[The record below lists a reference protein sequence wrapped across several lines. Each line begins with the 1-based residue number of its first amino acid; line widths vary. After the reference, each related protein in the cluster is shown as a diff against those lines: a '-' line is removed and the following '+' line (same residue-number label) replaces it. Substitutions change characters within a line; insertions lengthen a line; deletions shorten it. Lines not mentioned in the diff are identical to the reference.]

1 MSDNVDEKVVQLRF
15 DNKQFEANAQKSM
28 STLDKLKEKL
38 GFKKTNDELSEL
50 NKTVQKTD
58 LSPLGKA
65 AEEVSVKFDALGIM
79 AARVL
84 MNITDTAMNAGKK
97 LVEAF
102 TIDPIKSG
110 FEEYETQINA
120 VQTILA
126 NTSSKGTTLEEVN
139 EALDELNHY
148 ADLTIYNFT
157 EMTRNIGTFTAA
169 GVGLKES
176 TSAIQGIANLAAVSG
191 SNAQQA
197 STAMYQLSQA
207 LAAGALKLQDW
218 NSVVNAGMGGQVFQD
233 ALKKTAEV
241 HGVCV
246 DEMIKEEGSFR
257 ETLKKGWITADI
269 LTETL
274 SKMTK
279 SGAAEYLA
287 NLTGVSLDQVKA
299 TQEMVASAEDG
310 SKTYDELAESMAK
323 TGKISKQDAFDIL
336 TMADTAEDAATKV
349 KTFTQLMDTLKE
361 AAQSGWTQTWEIIIG
376 DFGEAKELFT
386 EASDFFSDLINKS
399 SDARNDLLEAAMSPA
414 WDQLSKKIEDA
425 GIPLDTFQD
434 KLIEVARKHG
444 IAIDKMIEEDG
455 SFVKTLKRGWLNGDL
470 ISETIGKFIGNIDG
484 ASDSADGL
492 ADSVTNLGDVVRRV
506 IRGDFGDGADRVK
519 ELTDAGYDY
528 TKVQTLVNYIWK
540 RNGETWSDCSLSAE
554 EMTKAIGELS
564 DAELGNIGFTDE
576 QVQKLRQLQ
585 TEAVKTGTPINELIE
600 RLDRPSGRELLIDSV
615 RNALKGL
622 MAVINSVKEAWSDI
636 FPPTTSEQV
645 YALCESI
652 HKLSEYL
659 LVDDETAD
667 KLKRTFKGL
676 FALIDIIRTVVGG
689 AFTVAFRVIAN
700 VLGLVD
706 VNVLDLTSSVGDAIV
721 AFRDFLFENNK
732 VADAIEAVVGWIT
745 TACET
750 VRDWIDSFMAL
761 PAVENI
767 VTNWKETF
775 ANASEEIPEYL
786 EAGKTKI
793 EEFIERVKSMDELS
807 LEGVEAMFKD
817 FKDNVLDYFFGF
829 KKAFNEVADD
839 TSENIPTIAGY
850 FTYLMDTVVSSC
862 SGLIDILVETKT
874 NIFNFIDDVV
884 KKYGSIAVGGL
895 ITVGFG
901 AALIKFA
908 QVIGGVFDKLGGISE
923 SIQAVLGSISGAL
936 DAYTKET
943 KSKSILRYAEA
954 IGILAG
960 SLLIISLIP
969 AEALNQVT
977 ETLAVLAGG
986 MIAFSFMMSFIPK
999 VDVIKGIAAAI
1010 IAFAGGV
1017 LILVVALKKL
1027 DELEPEDVV
1036 SDLGPLG
1043 LLMAVMTGFTALMA
1057 KFAPELKVGA
1067 LSVVSAAA
1075 GVLILVRALKNLS
1088 EISFDKTG
1096 MWNSITALQ
1105 TIVIALMAL
1114 CVSCKGLK
1122 FGEAASI
1129 LAIAASLKVLISA
1142 LNDISKFDVRTL
1154 ISSLLKIS
1162 TAIAVLFILMK
1173 ATKNAGEYAKEGGI
1187 GVLLMSAAMII
1198 LAQAFK
1204 VIAKIDS
1211 TTIGRSIG
1219 TISLMLAIFGGI
1231 VALSKFAGE
1240 HAVKAGAMLL
1250 LMSGAIAILA
1260 GVMFGLSLIAKN
1272 NSEGLTQ
1279 ALVTIAS
1286 LEAMFAVLVGIS
1298 KLATDCKG
1306 TIIALVSAIGVMSVA
1321 IGVLACLPTE
1331 GIQNAAIAI
1340 GAVIAMFTVL
1350 TGVSKL
1356 ATGSMK
1362 TILAMTGAVAVL
1374 GTVIG
1379 LLASFTDTSAALKA
1393 AGAMSLLMV
1402 SLSAA
1407 FAIIGKMQAPS
1418 GKAVLALGEI
1428 ALVVSGLSLVLGW
1441 LENQGFG
1448 VSIVNAIALSTL
1460 VLALSGATAIL
1471 SKLGGSIAGAAEG
1484 AAGLVVVA
1492 GILSVGLMGLG
1503 EIFNFINTYGADV
1516 ESTLD
1521 LVIVVFE
1528 KVGEAFGALL
1538 GGAFAGLCSGLPAIG
1553 QYMSDFTENLKPFL
1567 EDVQNVDGETLKS
1580 VASLVGAVLL
1590 LTAGEFIS
1598 GIMNFLGLGTN
1609 LLNGS
1614 LGKDLCGFGNT
1625 LIEYAKVAT
1634 LLSDKDIAAIKGSA
1648 EAAKALA
1655 DLLDAVPN
1663 SGGRLAKVVGDNTW
1677 STFGDGLTQ
1686 FGVALVTYS
1695 KAVSIL
1701 GESNISAIGASV
1713 EAAKLLS
1720 DLLKSMPNSGGKLAE
1735 VIGDNTWSTFGSG
1748 LRDFGDALTGY
1759 AKSVATLTKSE
1770 VASIGVSVKAASKL
1784 NELLKAM
1791 PNSGGRLADIMG
1803 DNTWSTFADGLVA
1816 FGNTLIVYSAAVGLL
1831 NEGRI
1836 AAMDNSVTAASKLN
1850 DLLKAM
1856 PNSGGV
1862 VSLFT
1867 GDNTWK
1873 KFGKGLVDFAD
1884 TLVEYA
1890 KKSSEIDVSS
1900 MNMATAAIH
1909 ALFNIVFES
1918 EMGKTDVTALSS
1930 FKKSLKIL
1938 GEAVVDFNKS
1948 MSKVDL
1954 NELSAS
1960 ANNLLGLVQILEK
1973 ASGLDDSGIKNL
1985 KDGVAELGMVSIDN
1999 FVAQFKGASEKIKM
2013 AGIDLVVLFIDGV
2026 NSKKSELTQ
2035 SMADTVG
2042 MISSELVDD
2051 MKKSEKTVSD
2061 QFMNSGYYI
2070 VQGLVKGIDS
2080 STPFVKTAMITLSDT
2095 MQKTFREANDIHS
2108 PSRDYEEY
2116 GSYIDQ
2122 GIVKGVDGGLNDVV
2136 DSVVTVG
2143 ERMKMN
2149 FMSSADGAGTG
2160 KGIIQSFKD
2169 SISTGKDGLLANI
2182 SSFGNDVVDKFKG
2195 FADKLSGDNLGSI
2208 LSGNIDM
2215 DKLLG
2220 GKFDFDLSSITSAS
2234 DYSFTELGKDANKA
2248 LTAAKKEFDAM
2259 LENYKNGKLKQA
2271 DYDKQYTALLTKYSS
2286 IQANVAKYAI
2296 EKTLPLAKKEYDA
2309 LLEKYKDGKIKQAKY
2324 DEEYLK
2330 ILKKYKA
2337 AEVDLYKYAQ
2347 GKMEEVVSKSL
2358 ENRTKE
2364 FEKKI
2369 EDIQKKID
2377 TFSSKMTGS
2386 IDEMITYTTNKDVY
2400 DQETEEYKKKLESL
2414 NEQHEKA
2421 VKLYGEE
2428 SYQAKR
2434 YQKQIDDLKKS
2445 HEDYQKQYKKD
2456 GTKDDEIIGVKFT
2469 NKIVTSTKAIND
2481 YNDALDKLM
2490 NREGVEISSD
2500 LIDAIGSMDREKGFA
2515 TVEYLNGLTDDELKN
2530 VQKNWDKY
2538 TDANDKLANTLY
2550 GGELKTAT
2558 EDYVSGIINE
2568 LNSLPESAT
2577 AIGVNI
2583 VKGLA
2588 LGFSEETENS
2598 LSQIGQS
2605 SESIIEFIKAV
2616 FDIHSPSRRF
2626 RDEIGANLA
2635 KGLCSGFTDEM
2646 AGLSGKMTDAV
2657 PVGFAVE
2664 EADDS
2669 ALGTVWDMLAE
2680 LYDMVQNGLVIQLVI
2695 RPILDLSGM
2704 NTEAETIDTMMSR
2717 EQAMS
2722 VGSSFDEAKSTPE
2735 EDSSKTPEGNSSS
2748 LTFNQY
2754 NMSPK
2759 ALSRRDIYRATVEGL
2774 QLATAMR

>member
-38 GFKKTNDELSEL
+38 GFKKTNDELNEL

-84 MNITDTAMNAGKK
+84 MNITDTAMNTGKK

-139 EALDELNHY
+139 EELDELNHY

-157 EMTRNIGTFTAA
+157 QMTRNIGTFTAA

-323 TGKISKQDAFDIL
+323 TGKISKQDALDIL

-444 IAIDKMIEEDG
+444 VAIDKMIEEDG

-506 IRGDFGDGADRVK
+506 IRGDFGDGADRIK
-519 ELTDAGYDY
+519 ALTDAGYDSV
-528 TKVQTLVNYIWK
+528 KVQTLVNYIWK

-585 TEAVKTGTPINELIE
+585 TEAVKTGTPINELIA

-732 VADAIEAVVGWIT
+732 VINGIETVIGWIS
-745 TACET
+745 TACIKVKEWT
-750 VRDWIDSFMAL
+750 EAFLAL
-761 PAVENI
+761 PEVQQKLTEFKAVLAD
-767 VTNWKETF
+767 VLKGFQDYF
-775 ANASEEIPEYL
+775 AGGAE
-786 EAGKTKI
+786 KI
-793 EEFIERVKSMDELS
+793 NEFIERIKAIDSIS
-807 LEGVEAMFKD
+807 LDNIGAILKD
-817 FKDNVLDYFFGF
+817 FRDNVLGYFFDFDNGLGTLKETLSKF
-829 KKAFNEVADD
+829 TAGIREYFNE
-839 TSENIPTIAGY
+839 
-850 FTYLMDTVVSSC
+850 TV
-862 SGLIDILVETKT
+862 GILGEVKVK
-874 NIFNFIDDVV
+874 IFDFIDSVM

-901 AALIKFA
+901 AAILKFVDVVRDA
-908 QVIGGVFDKLGGISE
+908 FDLLGGITDGIEKVLKNVSNAIRAFADKTKAE
-923 SIQAVLGSISGAL
+923 SIL
-936 DAYTKET
+936 K
-943 KSKSILRYAEA
+943 YAEA
-954 IGILAG
+954 IAILAG
-960 SLLIISLIP
+960 SLFIIAQIP
-969 AEALNQVT
+969 ADTLGQVT
-977 ETLAVLAGG
+977 ETLAALAGG
-986 MIAFSFMMSFIPK
+986 MLVFSLLISFIPK
-999 VDVIKGIAAAI
+999 VDVIKGVAAAM

-1017 LILVVALKKL
+1017 LVLVIAIRKLNELNAADVVA
-1027 DELEPEDVV
+1027 DI
-1036 SDLGPLG
+1036 GPIG
-1043 LLMAVMTGFTALMA
+1043 LLMTVLTGFTALLA
-1057 KFAPELKVGA
+1057 KFAPELKIGA
-1067 LSVVSAAA
+1067 ISVISMASA
-1075 GVLILVRALKNLS
+1075 VLILVEAVKQLS
-1088 EISFDKTG
+1088 EISIENMSVQGTVMTLNG
-1096 MWNSITALQ
+1096 IITAL
-1105 TIVIALMAL
+1105 VIL
-1114 CVSCKGLK
+1114 CASCKNMKLS
-1122 FGEAASI
+1122 EAAAIVAIVASI
-1129 LAIAASLKVLISA
+1129 RMLVNT
-1142 LNDISKFDVRTL
+1142 LNTISKFDVRTL
-1154 ISSLLKIS
+1154 MSSLLKIS
-1162 TAIAVLFILMK
+1162 AVIGVLFILMK
-1173 ATKNAGEYAKEGGI
+1173 ATKNAGQYAKEGGA
-1187 GVLLMSAAMII
+1187 GVLLMSAAMIV

-1204 VIAKIDS
+1204 TISKIDS
-1211 TTIGRSIG
+1211 TTIGRSLG
-1219 TISLMLAIFGGI
+1219 TISLMLVIFGGI

-1240 HAVKAGAMLL
+1240 NAVKAGAMLL

-1279 ALVTIAS
+1279 ALVTIMG

-1306 TIIALVSAIGVMSVA
+1306 TIIALVSALGVMSVA
-1321 IGVLACLPTE
+1321 IGILACLPTD
-1331 GIQNAAIAI
+1331 GLQNATIALS
-1340 GAVIAMFTVL
+1340 AVIGMFTLL
-1350 TGVSKL
+1350 TGISKL
-1356 ATGSMK
+1356 ATGSVK
-1362 TILAMTGAVAVL
+1362 TILAITAAVAVL
-1374 GTVIG
+1374 GTMIG
-1379 LLASFTDTSAALKA
+1379 LLASFTDTNAALKA
-1393 AGAMSLLMV
+1393 AGAISILLV

-1407 FAIIGKMQAPS
+1407 FALMGKMQAPS
-1418 GKAVLALGEI
+1418 MAALASLTGMTLI
-1428 ALVVSGLSLVLGW
+1428 ISGLSIVLGW
-1441 LENQGFG
+1441 LEKQGFS
-1448 VSIVNAIALSTL
+1448 VSIENAIALSTL
-1460 VLALSGATAIL
+1460 VLALSGALMILAGVGAVWQAAAIGAVVL
-1471 SKLGGSIAGAAEG
+1471 ISAIA
-1484 AAGLVVVA
+1484 
-1492 GILSVGLMGLG
+1492 
-1503 EIFNFINTYGADV
+1503 
-1516 ESTLD
+1516 
-1521 LVIVVFE
+1521 
-1528 KVGEAFGALL
+1528 AFGAIFAALGALVEQLDSNGSDIEGKIETMIGITEKIGEVVGSLL

-1625 LIEYAKVAT
+1625 LVEYAKVAT
-1634 LLSDKDIAAIKGSA
+1634 LLSDEDIAAIKGSA

-1663 SGGRLAKVVGDNTW
+1663 SGGWLATVIGDNTW
-1677 STFGDGLTQ
+1677 STFSDGLTQ
-1686 FGVALVTYS
+1686 FGVTLVTYG
-1695 KAVSIL
+1695 KAVSAL
-1701 GESNISAIGASV
+1701 DSSNISAIGASV

-1720 DLLKSMPNSGGKLAE
+1720 DLLKSMPNSGGWLAT
-1735 VIGDNTWSTFGSG
+1735 VMGDNTWSTFGDG
-1748 LRDFGDALTGY
+1748 LCDFGKALVDYGTAVSNLDN
-1759 AKSVATLTKSE
+1759 AKINAIGNSIKASE
-1770 VASIGVSVKAASKL
+1770 
-1784 NELLKAM
+1784 
-1791 PNSGGRLADIMG
+1791 
-1803 DNTWSTFADGLVA
+1803 
-1816 FGNTLIVYSAAVGLL
+1816 
-1831 NEGRI
+1831 
-1836 AAMDNSVTAASKLN
+1836 KLN

-1856 PNSGGV
+1856 PNSGGWLATV
-1862 VSLFT
+1862 VGDNTWETFGNGLAQFGVALVTYGTAVAQLDKAKITAIENSVTAATKLNDLLNAMPNSGGMVSWFT
-1867 GDNTWK
+1867 GDNTWE
-1873 KFGKGLVDFAD
+1873 KFGKGLIDLAGTLKDYAD
-1884 TLVEYA
+1884 KA
-1890 KKSSEIDVSS
+1890 GEIDCSS
-1900 MNMATAAIH
+1900 MDNVSESLSGITKLIYENSIGKDNEK
-1909 ALFNIVFES
+1909 AL
-1918 EMGKTDVTALSS
+1918 KS
-1930 FKKSLKIL
+1930 FKKSLSLL
-1938 GEAVVDFNKS
+1938 GDGIADFGKS

-1954 NELSAS
+1954 AELSTS
-1960 ANNLLGLVQILEK
+1960 SSNLLNLVQILEM
-1973 ASGLDDSGIKNL
+1973 ASGLDKSGIMTL
-1985 KDGVAELGMVSIDN
+1985 KDGVKELGSISIDN

-2042 MISSELVDD
+2042 TISSELVAD
-2051 MKKSEKTVSD
+2051 MKNAEKTVSD

-2070 VQGLVKGIDS
+2070 VQGLVKGIDT
-2080 STPFVKTAMITLSDT
+2080 STPFVKTAMVKLSET

-2116 GSYIDQ
+2116 GGYIDQ
-2122 GIVKGVDGGLNDVV
+2122 GIVKGVDGGLKDVV

-2143 ERMKMN
+2143 ECMKMN

-2182 SSFGNDVVDKFKG
+2182 SSFGNDVVDRFKG

-2220 GKFDFDLSSITSAS
+2220 GKFDFDLSSLTSAS

-2358 ENRTKE
+2358 EDRTKE

-2377 TFSSKMTGS
+2377 KFSSKMTGS
-2386 IDEMITYTTNKDVY
+2386 IDEMITYTTNKDIY
-2400 DQETEEYKKKLESL
+2400 DQNTDEYNKKLESL

-2421 VKLYGEE
+2421 IKLYGEE
-2428 SYQAKR
+2428 SYQAQR

-2445 HEDYQKQYKKD
+2445 YEDYQKQYKKD
-2456 GTKDDEIIGVKFT
+2456 GTKDDEIIGVEFT

-2490 NREGVEISSD
+2490 NREGVEIGSD
-2500 LIDAIGSMDREKGFA
+2500 LIDAIGSMDRDKGLA
-2515 TVEYLNGLTDDELKN
+2515 TVNYLNGLTDDELKN
-2530 VQKNWDKY
+2530 VQKNWGKY

-2550 GGELKTAT
+2550 GGEMKTAT
-2558 EDYVSGIINE
+2558 EDYVSGVINE

-2605 SESIIEFIKAV
+2605 SESIIKFIKAV

-2657 PVGFAVE
+2657 PVDFAVE

-2680 LYDMVQNGLVIQLVI
+2680 LYDMVQNGLVIQPVI

-2704 NTEAETIDTMMSR
+2704 NTEAETIDTMMSG

-2735 EDSSKTPEGNSSS
+2735 EGDSETPEGNSSS

>member
-38 GFKKTNDELSEL
+38 SFKKTNDELNEF
-50 NKTVQKTD
+50 NKTVQETD

-65 AEEVSVKFDALGIM
+65 AEAVSVKFDALGVM
-79 AARVL
+79 ATRVL

-157 EMTRNIGTFTAA
+157 QMTRNIGTFTAA

-323 TGKISKQDAFDIL
+323 TGKISKQDALDIL

-492 ADSVTNLGDVVRRV
+492 ADSVTNLGDIVRRV

-564 DAELGNIGFTDE
+564 DAELDNIGFTDE

-585 TEAVKTGTPINELIE
+585 TEAVKTGTPINELIA

-622 MAVINSVKEAWSDI
+622 MAVINSVKAAWSDI

-652 HKLSEYL
+652 HKLSEHL

-667 KLKRTFKGL
+667 KLKHTFKGL

-732 VADAIEAVVGWIT
+732 VIDGIETVIGWIS
-745 TACET
+745 TACINVKEWT
-750 VRDWIDSFMAL
+750 EAFLAL
-761 PAVENI
+761 PEVQQKLTEFKAVLAD
-767 VTNWKETF
+767 VLKGFQDYF
-775 ANASEEIPEYL
+775 AGGAE
-786 EAGKTKI
+786 KI
-793 EEFIERVKSMDELS
+793 NEFIERIKAMDSIS
-807 LEGVEAMFKD
+807 LDNIGAILKD
-817 FKDNVLDYFFGF
+817 FRDNVLGYFFDFDNGLGTLKETLSKF
-829 KKAFNEVADD
+829 
-839 TSENIPTIAGY
+839 TAGIRKY
-850 FTYLMDTVVSSC
+850 FDQTVGVL
-862 SGLIDILVETKT
+862 GELKT

-884 KKYGSIAVGGL
+884 KKYGSIAVGGF

-908 QVIGGVFDKLGGISE
+908 KVIGGVFDKLGGISE
-923 SIQAVLGSISGAL
+923 SIQEVLGSISGAL

-943 KSKSILRYAEA
+943 KSKSILRYAESIA
-954 IGILAG
+954 ILAG
-960 SLLIISLIP
+960 SLALISVINPDRLWTSVAVIG
-969 AEALNQVT
+969 ALAAGFAA
-977 ETLAVLAGG
+977 LSAVLTLL
-986 MIAFSFMMSFIPK
+986 PK
-999 VDVIKGIAAAI
+999 ATTINGSSVTL
-1010 IAFAGGV
+1010 IAFAGAI
-1017 LILVVALKKL
+1017 LILVSALKKL
-1027 DELEPEDVV
+1027 DEIGYDSAASNMETLTILIGE
-1036 SDLGPLG
+1036 LGAI
-1043 LLMAVMTGFTALMA
+1043 AVILS
-1057 KFAPELKVGA
+1057 KFAPNLKNGA
-1067 LSVVSAAA
+1067 LSVIGMATA
-1075 GVLILVRALKNLS
+1075 VLILIEALKRLS
-1088 EISFDKTG
+1088 EI
-1096 MWNSITALQ
+1096 ALENQ
-1105 TIVIALMAL
+1105 NIALNIAELNGIVIALVIL
-1114 CVSCKGLK
+1114 CASCRNMKI
-1122 FGEAASI
+1122 GEAA
-1129 LAIAASLKVLISA
+1129 AIMAAATAIGMLVNTLKV
-1142 LNDISKFDVRTL
+1142 ISKFDVREL
-1154 ISSLLKIS
+1154 SSNLLKI
-1162 TAIAVLFILMK
+1162 AAVVGVFIVLMK
-1173 ATKNAGEYAKEGGI
+1173 ATKNAGQYAKQGGAA
-1187 GVLLMSAAMII
+1187 VLLMSAAMIV

-1340 GAVIAMFTVL
+1340 GAVIAMFTLL

-1362 TILAMTGAVAVL
+1362 TILAITGAVVVL

-1379 LLASFTDTSAALKA
+1379 LLASFTDTNAALKA
-1393 AGAMSLLMV
+1393 AGAMSILLV

-1407 FAIIGKMQAPS
+1407 FVLMGKMQAPS

-1448 VSIVNAIALSTL
+1448 VSIENAIALSTL
-1460 VLALSGATAIL
+1460 VLALSGATLIL
-1471 SKLGGSIAGAAEG
+1471 SKIGGSISGAAMG
-1484 AAGLVVVA
+1484 AVGLVVVV
-1492 GILSVGLMGLG
+1492 GILSAGFIALG
-1503 EIFNFINTYGADV
+1503 ELFNFVNTYGFDI
-1516 ESTLD
+1516 ESMLD

-1528 KVGEAFGALL
+1528 KVGEAVGSLL
-1538 GGAFAGLCSGLPAIG
+1538 GGAAVGLFAGLPAIG
-1553 QYMSDFTENLKPFL
+1553 VYMSDFTENLKPFL
-1567 EDVQNVDGETLKS
+1567 DDVKNIDGETVKG

-1590 LTAGEFIS
+1590 LTAGELVS
-1598 GIMNFLGLGTN
+1598 GLMNFLGLGTN
-1609 LLNGS
+1609 TLNGS

-1663 SGGRLAKVVGDNTW
+1663 SGGWLAVVIGDNTW

-1686 FGVALVTYS
+1686 FGVTLVTYS
-1695 KAVSIL
+1695 KAVSTL
-1701 GESNISAIGASV
+1701 GESDISAIGASV

-1720 DLLKSMPNSGGKLAE
+1720 DLLKSMPNSGGWLAT
-1735 VIGDNTWSTFGSG
+1735 VMGDNTWSTFGDG
-1748 LRDFGDALTGY
+1748 LSQFGTVLVSYGKAVSLLS
-1759 AKSVATLTKSE
+1759 KSDVTA
-1770 VASIGVSVKAASKL
+1770 IGISVDAASKL

-1791 PNSGGRLADIMG
+1791 PNSGGWLAVVAG

-1816 FGNTLIVYSAAVGLL
+1816 FGNTLVVYSAAVGMLD
-1831 NEGRI
+1831 EGRI
-1836 AAMDNSVTAASKLN
+1836 AAIDNSITAAIKLN
-1850 DLLKAM
+1850 DLLNAM
-1856 PNSGGV
+1856 PNSGGM

-1867 GDNTWK
+1867 GDNTWT
-1873 KFGKGLVDFAD
+1873 KFGEGLVDFAD

-1890 KKSSEIDVSS
+1890 KKSSEIDVYS

-1954 NELSAS
+1954 GELSAS
-1960 ANNLLGLVQILEK
+1960 ANNLMSLVQILEK
-1973 ASGLDDSGIKNL
+1973 ASGLDDSGITALKN
-1985 KDGVAELGMVSIDN
+1985 GVAELGSISIDN
-1999 FVAQFKGASEKIKM
+1999 FVEQFKGASEKIKM
-2013 AGIDLVVLFIDGV
+2013 AGIDLVVLFINGV

-2042 MISSELVDD
+2042 TISSELVDD

-2080 STPFVKTAMITLSDT
+2080 STPFVKAAMITLSDT

-2220 GKFDFDLSSITSAS
+2220 GKFDFDLSSLTSAS

-2369 EDIQKKID
+2369 KDIQKKID
-2377 TFSSKMTGS
+2377 KFSSKMTGS

-2445 HEDYQKQYKKD
+2445 YEDYQKQYKKD

-2538 TDANDKLANTLY
+2538 ADANDKLANTLY

-2657 PVGFAVE
+2657 PVDFAVE

-2680 LYDMVQNGLVIQLVI
+2680 LYDMVQNGLIIQPVI

-2704 NTEAETIDTMMSR
+2704 NTEAETIDTMMSG

-2735 EDSSKTPEGNSSS
+2735 EGSSETPEGNSSS

>member
-15 DNKQFEANAQKSM
+15 DNKQFEENAQKSM
-28 STLDKLKEKL
+28 STIDKLKEKL
-38 GFKKTNDELSEL
+38 GFKKTNDELNEL

-84 MNITDTAMNAGKK
+84 MNITDMAMNTGKK

-139 EALDELNHY
+139 EELDELNHY

-157 EMTRNIGTFTAA
+157 QMTRNIGTFTAA
-169 GVGLKES
+169 GVGLKKS

-207 LAAGALKLQDW
+207 LSAGTLKLQDW

-287 NLTGVSLDQVKA
+287 NLTGVSLEQVKA

-323 TGKISKQDAFDIL
+323 TGKISKQDALDIL

-506 IRGDFGDGADRVK
+506 IRGDFGDGADRIK
-519 ELTDAGYDY
+519 ALTDAGYDSV
-528 TKVQTLVNYIWK
+528 KVQTLVNYIWK

-585 TEAVKTGTPINELIE
+585 TEAVKTGTPINELIA

-732 VADAIEAVVGWIT
+732 VINGIETVIGWIS
-745 TACET
+745 TACIKVKEWT
-750 VRDWIDSFMAL
+750 EAFLAL
-761 PAVENI
+761 PEVQQKLTEFKAVLAD
-767 VTNWKETF
+767 VLKGFQDYF
-775 ANASEEIPEYL
+775 AGGAE
-786 EAGKTKI
+786 KI
-793 EEFIERVKSMDELS
+793 NEFIERIKAIDSIS
-807 LEGVEAMFKD
+807 LDNIGAILKD
-817 FKDNVLDYFFGF
+817 FRDNVLGYFFDFDNGLGTLKETLSKF
-829 KKAFNEVADD
+829 
-839 TSENIPTIAGY
+839 TAGIRKY
-850 FTYLMDTVVSSC
+850 FDQTV
-862 SGLIDILVETKT
+862 GILGELKT

-901 AALIKFA
+901 AAILKF
-908 QVIGGVFDKLGGISE
+908 VDVVRDMFDLLGGITDGIEKVLNNVSKAIRAFTDKTKAE
-923 SIQAVLGSISGAL
+923 SIL
-936 DAYTKET
+936 K
-943 KSKSILRYAEA
+943 YAEA
-954 IGILAG
+954 IAILAG
-960 SLLIISLIP
+960 SLALISVINPDRLWTSVKVLG
-969 AEALNQVT
+969 ALAAGFAA
-977 ETLAVLAGG
+977 LSAVLTLL
-986 MIAFSFMMSFIPK
+986 PK
-999 VDVIKGIAAAI
+999 ATTINGSSVTL
-1010 IAFAGGV
+1010 IAFAGAI
-1017 LILVVALKKL
+1017 LILVSALKKL
-1027 DELEPEDVV
+1027 DEIGYDSAATNMETLTILIGE
-1036 SDLGPLG
+1036 LG
-1043 LLMAVMTGFTALMA
+1043 AVAVILS
-1057 KFAPELKVGA
+1057 KFAPNLKNGA
-1067 LSVVSAAA
+1067 LSVIGMAAA
-1075 GVLILVRALKNLS
+1075 VLILIEALKRLS
-1088 EISFDKTG
+1088 EI
-1096 MWNSITALQ
+1096 ALENQ
-1105 TIVIALMAL
+1105 NIALNIAELNGIVIALVIL
-1114 CVSCKGLK
+1114 CASCRNMKI
-1122 FGEAASI
+1122 GEAA
-1129 LAIAASLKVLISA
+1129 AIMAAAMAIGMLVNT
-1142 LNDISKFDVRTL
+1142 LNVISKFNVREL
-1154 ISSLLKIS
+1154 SSSLLKI
-1162 TAIAVLFILMK
+1162 TAVVGVFVVLMK
-1173 ATKNAGEYAKEGGI
+1173 ATKNAGQYAKEGGA
-1187 GVLLMSAAMII
+1187 GVLLMSAAMIV

-1204 VIAKIDS
+1204 TISKIDS
-1211 TTIGRSIG
+1211 TTIGRSLG
-1219 TISLMLAIFGGI
+1219 TISLMLVIFGGI

-1240 HAVKAGAMLL
+1240 NAVKAGAMLL

-1260 GVMFGLSLIAKN
+1260 SVMFGLSLIAKN

-1279 ALVTIAS
+1279 ALVTIMG

-1306 TIIALVSAIGVMSVA
+1306 TIIALVSALGVMSVA
-1321 IGVLACLPTE
+1321 IGILACLPTD
-1331 GIQNAAIAI
+1331 GLQNATIALS
-1340 GAVIAMFTVL
+1340 AVIGMFTLL
-1350 TGVSKL
+1350 TGISKL

-1362 TILAMTGAVAVL
+1362 TILAITGAVAVL

-1393 AGAMSLLMV
+1393 AGAMSILLV

-1407 FAIIGKMQAPS
+1407 FALMDKMQAPS
-1418 GKAVLALGEI
+1418 MAALASLTGMTLI
-1428 ALVVSGLSLVLGW
+1428 ISGLSIVLGW
-1441 LENQGFG
+1441 LEKQGFS
-1448 VSIVNAIALSTL
+1448 VSIENAIALSTL
-1460 VLALSGATAIL
+1460 VLALSGALMILAGVGAVWQAAAIGAVVL
-1471 SKLGGSIAGAAEG
+1471 ISAIA
-1484 AAGLVVVA
+1484 
-1492 GILSVGLMGLG
+1492 
-1503 EIFNFINTYGADV
+1503 
-1516 ESTLD
+1516 
-1521 LVIVVFE
+1521 
-1528 KVGEAFGALL
+1528 AFGAIFAALGALVEQLDSNGSDIEGKIETMIGITEKIGEVVGSLL

-1625 LIEYAKVAT
+1625 LVEYAKVAT
-1634 LLSDKDIAAIKGSA
+1634 LLSDEDIAAIKGSA

-1663 SGGRLAKVVGDNTW
+1663 SGGWLAAVIGDNTW

-1686 FGVALVTYS
+1686 FGVTLVTYG
-1695 KAVSIL
+1695 KAVSTL
-1701 GESNISAIGASV
+1701 GESDISAIGASV

-1720 DLLKSMPNSGGKLAE
+1720 DLLKSMPNSGGWLAT
-1735 VIGDNTWSTFGSG
+1735 VMGDNTWSTFGDG
-1748 LRDFGDALTGY
+1748 LCDFGKALVDYGTAVSNLDN
-1759 AKSVATLTKSE
+1759 AKINAIGNSIKASE
-1770 VASIGVSVKAASKL
+1770 
-1784 NELLKAM
+1784 
-1791 PNSGGRLADIMG
+1791 
-1803 DNTWSTFADGLVA
+1803 
-1816 FGNTLIVYSAAVGLL
+1816 
-1831 NEGRI
+1831 
-1836 AAMDNSVTAASKLN
+1836 KLN

-1856 PNSGGV
+1856 PNSGGWLATV
-1862 VSLFT
+1862 VGDNTWETFGNGLAQFGVALVAYGTAVAQLDKAKITAIENSVTAATKLNDLLNAMPNSGGMVSWFT
-1867 GDNTWK
+1867 GDNTWE
-1873 KFGKGLVDFAD
+1873 KFGKGLIDLAGTLKDYAD
-1884 TLVEYA
+1884 KA
-1890 KKSSEIDVSS
+1890 GEIDCSS
-1900 MNMATAAIH
+1900 MDNVSESLSVITKLIYGNSIGKDNEK
-1909 ALFNIVFES
+1909 AL
-1918 EMGKTDVTALSS
+1918 KS
-1930 FKKSLKIL
+1930 FKKSLSLL
-1938 GEAVVDFNKS
+1938 GDGIADFGKS

-1954 NELSAS
+1954 AELSTS
-1960 ANNLLGLVQILEK
+1960 SSNLLNLVQILEM
-1973 ASGLDDSGIKNL
+1973 ASGLDKSGIMTL
-1985 KDGVAELGMVSIDN
+1985 KDGVKELGSISIDS
-1999 FVAQFKGASEKIKM
+1999 FIEQFKGASEKIKM

-2042 MISSELVDD
+2042 TISSELVAD
-2051 MKKSEKTVSD
+2051 MKNSEKTVSD

-2080 STPFVKTAMITLSDT
+2080 STPFVKNSMIKLAEQTIDT
-2095 MQKTFREANDIHS
+2095 FETKMDINS
-2108 PSRDYEEY
+2108 PSKIFEKLGE
-2116 GSYIDQ
+2116 YIDKGLSL
-2122 GIVKGVDGGLNDVV
+2122 GIDNSSGGVFKSVDTLGG
-2136 DSVVTVG
+2136 S
-2143 ERMKMN
+2143 M
-2149 FMSSADGAGTG
+2149 
-2160 KGIIQSFKD
+2160 I
-2169 SISTGKDGLLANI
+2169 
-2182 SSFGNDVVDKFKG
+2182 DKFKG
-2195 FADKLSGDNLGSI
+2195 FAGQLSDTDLGSI
-2208 LSGNIDM
+2208 FSGNLNAES
-2215 DKLLG
+2215 LLG
-2220 GKFDFDLSSITSAS
+2220 GKFDFDLSSLTSAS

-2377 TFSSKMTGS
+2377 KFSSKMTGS

-2400 DQETEEYKKKLESL
+2400 DQKTDEYNKKLESL

-2421 VKLYGEE
+2421 IKLYGEE
-2428 SYQAKR
+2428 SYQAQR

-2445 HEDYQKQYKKD
+2445 YEDYQKQYKKD

-2577 AIGVNI
+2577 AIGVNT

-2598 LSQIGQS
+2598 LSRIGQS

-2657 PVGFAVE
+2657 PIDFEVE

-2680 LYDMVQNGLVIQLVI
+2680 LYDMVQNGLVIQPVI

-2704 NTEAETIDTMMSR
+2704 NTEAETIDTMMSG

-2735 EDSSKTPEGNSSS
+2735 EGGSETSEGNSSS

>member
-15 DNKQFEANAQKSM
+15 DNKQFEENAQKSM
-28 STLDKLKEKL
+28 STIDKLKEKL
-38 GFKKTNDELSEL
+38 GFKKTNDELNEL

-84 MNITDTAMNAGKK
+84 MNITDMAMNTGKK

-139 EALDELNHY
+139 EELDELNHY

-157 EMTRNIGTFTAA
+157 QMTRNIGTFTAA

-323 TGKISKQDAFDIL
+323 TGKISKQDALDIL

-444 IAIDKMIEEDG
+444 VAIDKMIEEDG

-506 IRGDFGDGADRVK
+506 IRGDFGDGADRIK
-519 ELTDAGYDY
+519 ALTDAGYDSV
-528 TKVQTLVNYIWK
+528 KVQTLVNYIWK

-585 TEAVKTGTPINELIE
+585 TEAVKTGTPINELIA

-732 VADAIEAVVGWIT
+732 VINGIETVIGWIS
-745 TACET
+745 TACIKVKEWT
-750 VRDWIDSFMAL
+750 EAFLAL
-761 PAVENI
+761 PEVQQKLTEFKAVLAD
-767 VTNWKETF
+767 VLKGFQDYF
-775 ANASEEIPEYL
+775 AGGAE
-786 EAGKTKI
+786 KI
-793 EEFIERVKSMDELS
+793 NEFIERIKAIDSIS
-807 LEGVEAMFKD
+807 LDNIGAILKD
-817 FKDNVLDYFFGF
+817 FRDNVLGYFFDFDNGLGTLKETLSKF
-829 KKAFNEVADD
+829 
-839 TSENIPTIAGY
+839 TAGIRKY
-850 FTYLMDTVVSSC
+850 FDQTV
-862 SGLIDILVETKT
+862 GILGELKT

-901 AALIKFA
+901 AAILKF
-908 QVIGGVFDKLGGISE
+908 VDVVRDMFDLLGGITDGIEKVLNNVSKAIRAFTDKTKAE
-923 SIQAVLGSISGAL
+923 SIL
-936 DAYTKET
+936 K
-943 KSKSILRYAEA
+943 YAEA
-954 IGILAG
+954 IAILAG
-960 SLLIISLIP
+960 SLALISVINPDRLWTSVKVLG
-969 AEALNQVT
+969 ALAAGFAA
-977 ETLAVLAGG
+977 LSAVLTLL
-986 MIAFSFMMSFIPK
+986 PK
-999 VDVIKGIAAAI
+999 ATTINGSSVTL
-1010 IAFAGGV
+1010 IAFAGAI
-1017 LILVVALKKL
+1017 LILVSALKKL
-1027 DELEPEDVV
+1027 DEIGYDSAATNMETLTILIGE
-1036 SDLGPLG
+1036 LG
-1043 LLMAVMTGFTALMA
+1043 AVAVILS
-1057 KFAPELKVGA
+1057 KFAPNLKNGA
-1067 LSVVSAAA
+1067 LSVIGMAAA
-1075 GVLILVRALKNLS
+1075 VLILIEALKRLS
-1088 EISFDKTG
+1088 EI
-1096 MWNSITALQ
+1096 ALENQ
-1105 TIVIALMAL
+1105 NIALNIAELNGIVIALVIL
-1114 CVSCKGLK
+1114 CASCRNMKI
-1122 FGEAASI
+1122 GEAA
-1129 LAIAASLKVLISA
+1129 AIMAAAMAIGMLVNT
-1142 LNDISKFDVRTL
+1142 LNVISKFNVREL
-1154 ISSLLKIS
+1154 SSSLLKI
-1162 TAIAVLFILMK
+1162 TAVVGVFVVLMK
-1173 ATKNAGEYAKEGGI
+1173 ATKNAGQYAKEGGA
-1187 GVLLMSAAMII
+1187 GVLLMSAAMIV

-1204 VIAKIDS
+1204 TISKIDS
-1211 TTIGRSIG
+1211 TTIGRSLG
-1219 TISLMLAIFGGI
+1219 TISLMLVIFGGI

-1240 HAVKAGAMLL
+1240 NAVKAGAMLL

-1279 ALVTIAS
+1279 ALVTIMG

-1298 KLATDCKG
+1298 KLATDCKS
-1306 TIIALVSAIGVMSVA
+1306 TIIALVSALGVMSVA
-1321 IGVLACLPTE
+1321 IGILACLPTD
-1331 GIQNAAIAI
+1331 GLQNATIALS
-1340 GAVIAMFTVL
+1340 AVIGMFTLL
-1350 TGVSKL
+1350 TGISKL
-1356 ATGSMK
+1356 ATGSVK
-1362 TILAMTGAVAVL
+1362 TILAITAAVAVL
-1374 GTVIG
+1374 GTMIG
-1379 LLASFTDTSAALKA
+1379 LLASLTDTNAALKA
-1393 AGAMSLLMV
+1393 AGAISILLV

-1407 FAIIGKMQAPS
+1407 FALMGKMQAPS
-1418 GKAVLALGEI
+1418 MAALASLTGMTLI
-1428 ALVVSGLSLVLGW
+1428 ISGLSIVLGW
-1441 LENQGFG
+1441 LEKQGFS
-1448 VSIVNAIALSTL
+1448 VSIENAIALSTL
-1460 VLALSGATAIL
+1460 VLALSGALMILAGVGAVWQAAAIGAVVL
-1471 SKLGGSIAGAAEG
+1471 ISAIA
-1484 AAGLVVVA
+1484 
-1492 GILSVGLMGLG
+1492 
-1503 EIFNFINTYGADV
+1503 
-1516 ESTLD
+1516 
-1521 LVIVVFE
+1521 
-1528 KVGEAFGALL
+1528 AFGAIFAALGALVEQLDSNGSDIEGKIETMIGITEKIGEVVGSLL

-1625 LIEYAKVAT
+1625 LVEYAKVAT
-1634 LLSDKDIAAIKGSA
+1634 LLSDEDIAAIKGSA
-1648 EAAKALA
+1648 ETAKALA

-1663 SGGRLAKVVGDNTW
+1663 SGGWLATVIGDNTW
-1677 STFGDGLTQ
+1677 STFSDGLTQ
-1686 FGVALVTYS
+1686 FGVTLVTYG
-1695 KAVSIL
+1695 KAVSAL
-1701 GESNISAIGASV
+1701 DSSNISAIGASV

-1720 DLLKSMPNSGGKLAE
+1720 DLLKSMPNSGGWLAT
-1735 VIGDNTWSTFGSG
+1735 VMGDNTWSTFGDG
-1748 LRDFGDALTGY
+1748 LCDFGKALVDYGTAVSNLDN
-1759 AKSVATLTKSE
+1759 AKINAIGNSIKASE
-1770 VASIGVSVKAASKL
+1770 
-1784 NELLKAM
+1784 
-1791 PNSGGRLADIMG
+1791 
-1803 DNTWSTFADGLVA
+1803 
-1816 FGNTLIVYSAAVGLL
+1816 
-1831 NEGRI
+1831 
-1836 AAMDNSVTAASKLN
+1836 KLN

-1856 PNSGGV
+1856 PNSGGWLATV
-1862 VSLFT
+1862 VGDNTWETFGNGLAQFGVALVAYGTAVAQLDKAKITAIENSVTAATKLNDLLNAMPNSGGMVSWFT
-1867 GDNTWK
+1867 GDNTWE
-1873 KFGKGLVDFAD
+1873 KFGKGLIDLAGTLKDYAD
-1884 TLVEYA
+1884 KA
-1890 KKSSEIDVSS
+1890 GEIDCSS
-1900 MNMATAAIH
+1900 MDNVSESLSVITKLIYGNSIGKDNEK
-1909 ALFNIVFES
+1909 AL
-1918 EMGKTDVTALSS
+1918 KS
-1930 FKKSLKIL
+1930 FKKSLSLL
-1938 GEAVVDFNKS
+1938 GDGIADFGKS

-1954 NELSAS
+1954 AELSTS
-1960 ANNLLGLVQILEK
+1960 SSNLLNLVQILEM
-1973 ASGLDDSGIKNL
+1973 ASGLDKSGIMTL
-1985 KDGVAELGMVSIDN
+1985 KDGVKELGSISIDS
-1999 FVAQFKGASEKIKM
+1999 FIEQFKGASEKIKM

-2042 MISSELVDD
+2042 TISSELVAD
-2051 MKKSEKTVSD
+2051 MKNSEKTVSD

-2080 STPFVKTAMITLSDT
+2080 STPFVKNSMIKLAEQTIDT
-2095 MQKTFREANDIHS
+2095 FETKMDINS
-2108 PSRDYEEY
+2108 PSKIFEKLGE
-2116 GSYIDQ
+2116 YIDKGLSL
-2122 GIVKGVDGGLNDVV
+2122 GIDNSSGGVFKSVDTLGG
-2136 DSVVTVG
+2136 S
-2143 ERMKMN
+2143 M
-2149 FMSSADGAGTG
+2149 
-2160 KGIIQSFKD
+2160 I
-2169 SISTGKDGLLANI
+2169 
-2182 SSFGNDVVDKFKG
+2182 DKFKG
-2195 FADKLSGDNLGSI
+2195 FAGQLSDTDLGSI
-2208 LSGNIDM
+2208 FSGNLNAES
-2215 DKLLG
+2215 LLG
-2220 GKFDFDLSSITSAS
+2220 GKFDFDLSSLTSAS

-2377 TFSSKMTGS
+2377 KFSSKMTGS

-2400 DQETEEYKKKLESL
+2400 DQKTDEYNKKLESL

-2421 VKLYGEE
+2421 IKLYGEE
-2428 SYQAKR
+2428 SYQAQR

-2445 HEDYQKQYKKD
+2445 YEDYQKQYKKD
-2456 GTKDDEIIGVKFT
+2456 GTKDDEIIGVEFT
-2469 NKIVTSTKAIND
+2469 NKIVTSTKAINE

-2490 NREGVEISSD
+2490 NREGVEIGSD

-2515 TVEYLNGLTDDELKN
+2515 TVEYLNSLTDDELKN

-2657 PVGFAVE
+2657 PIDFEVE

-2680 LYDMVQNGLVIQLVI
+2680 LYDMVQNGLVIQPVI

-2704 NTEAETIDTMMSR
+2704 NTEAETIDTMMSG

-2735 EDSSKTPEGNSSS
+2735 EGGSETSEGNSSS

>member
-38 GFKKTNDELSEL
+38 GFKKTNDELNEL

-65 AEEVSVKFDALGIM
+65 AEEVSVKFDALGVM
-79 AARVL
+79 ATRVL

-157 EMTRNIGTFTAA
+157 QMTRNIGTFTAA

-323 TGKISKQDAFDIL
+323 TGKISKQDALDIL

-732 VADAIEAVVGWIT
+732 VIDGIETVIGWIS
-745 TACET
+745 TACIKVKEWT
-750 VRDWIDSFMAL
+750 EAFLAL
-761 PAVENI
+761 PEVQQKLTEFKAVLAD
-767 VTNWKETF
+767 VLKGFQDYF
-775 ANASEEIPEYL
+775 AGGAE
-786 EAGKTKI
+786 KI
-793 EEFIERVKSMDELS
+793 NEFIERIKAMDSIS
-807 LEGVEAMFKD
+807 LDNIGAILKD
-817 FKDNVLDYFFGF
+817 FRDNVLGYFFDFDNGLGTLKETLSKF
-829 KKAFNEVADD
+829 
-839 TSENIPTIAGY
+839 TAGIRKY
-850 FTYLMDTVVSSC
+850 FDQTVGVL
-862 SGLIDILVETKT
+862 GELKT

-901 AALIKFA
+901 AAILKFVDVVRDA
-908 QVIGGVFDKLGGISE
+908 FDLLGGITDGIEKVLKNVSNAIRAFADKTKAE
-923 SIQAVLGSISGAL
+923 SIL
-936 DAYTKET
+936 K
-943 KSKSILRYAEA
+943 YAEA
-954 IGILAG
+954 IAILAG
-960 SLLIISLIP
+960 SLFIIAQIP
-969 AEALNQVT
+969 ADTLEQVT

-986 MIAFSFMMSFIPK
+986 MLIFSLLISFIPK
-999 VDVIKGIAAAI
+999 VDVIKGVAAAM

-1017 LILVVALKKL
+1017 LVLVIAIRKLNELNAADVVA
-1027 DELEPEDVV
+1027 
-1036 SDLGPLG
+1036 DLGPIG
-1043 LLMAVMTGFTALMA
+1043 LLMTVLTGFTALLA
-1057 KFAPELKVGA
+1057 RFAPELKIGA
-1067 LSVVSAAA
+1067 LSVISVAAA
-1075 GVLILVRALKNLS
+1075 VLILVEAVKQLS
-1088 EISFDKTG
+1088 EISFENMSVQGTVMTLNG
-1096 MWNSITALQ
+1096 IITAL
-1105 TIVIALMAL
+1105 VIL
-1114 CVSCKGLK
+1114 CASCKDMK
-1122 FGEAASI
+1122 FSEAAAIVAIVASI
-1129 LAIAASLKVLISA
+1129 GMLVNT
-1142 LNDISKFDVRTL
+1142 LNTISKFDVRTL
-1154 ISSLLKIS
+1154 IASLLKIS
-1162 TAIAVLFILMK
+1162 AVVGVLIILMK
-1173 ATKNAGEYAKEGGI
+1173 ATKNAGQYAKEGGA
-1187 GVLLMSAAMII
+1187 GVLLMSAAMIV

-1219 TISLMLAIFGGI
+1219 TISLMLVIFGGI

-1260 GVMFGLSLIAKN
+1260 GVMFGLSLIAKG
-1272 NSEGLTQ
+1272 NSDGLNQ
-1279 ALVTIAS
+1279 ALWTIMG
-1286 LEAMFAVLVGIS
+1286 LEAMFAALVGIS
-1298 KLATDCKG
+1298 KLATECKG
-1306 TIIALVSAIGVMSVA
+1306 TIIALVTAVGVMSVA

-1362 TILAMTGAVAVL
+1362 TILAITGAVAVL

-1393 AGAMSLLMV
+1393 VGAMSLLMV

-1407 FAIIGKMQAPS
+1407 FAIIGKLQAPS
-1418 GKAVLALGEI
+1418 LKAIKALGAI
-1428 ALVVSGLSLVLGW
+1428 VLVVSALSFIIGW

-1448 VSIVNAIALSTL
+1448 VSIENAIALSTL
-1460 VLALSGATAIL
+1460 VLALSGATVIL
-1471 SKLGGSIAGAAEG
+1471 SKLSGSIAGAAKG
-1484 AAGLVVVA
+1484 AGELVVVVGIISA
-1492 GILSVGLMGLG
+1492 GFIALG
-1503 EIFNFINTYGADV
+1503 ELFDFANTYGFDIDKA
-1516 ESTLD
+1516 LD
-1521 LVIVVFE
+1521 TITMVFE
-1528 KVGEAFGALL
+1528 KVGEAVGSLL
-1538 GGAFAGLCSGLPAIG
+1538 GGTVAGLFSTLPAIG
-1553 QYMSDFTENLKPFL
+1553 IYMSAFTENLKPFL

-1590 LTAGEFIS
+1590 LTAGELVS
-1598 GIMNFLGLGTN
+1598 GLMNFLGLGTN
-1609 LLNGS
+1609 TLNGS
-1614 LGKDLCGFGNT
+1614 LGKNLCGFGNT

-1663 SGGRLAKVVGDNTW
+1663 SGGVVSLFTGDNTW
-1677 STFGDGLTQ
+1677 TKFGKGLTQ
-1686 FGVALVTYS
+1686 FGVALVTYG

-1701 GESNISAIGASV
+1701 GESDISAIGASV

-1735 VIGDNTWSTFGSG
+1735 VIGDNTWSTFSSG
-1748 LRDFGDALTGY
+1748 LRDFGNAITGY
-1759 AKSVATLTKSE
+1759 AKSVVTLTKSD
-1770 VASIGVSVKAASKL
+1770 VKAIGVSVKAASKL

-1791 PNSGGRLADIMG
+1791 PNSGGRLADVIG
-1803 DNTWSTFADGLVA
+1803 DNTWSTFADGLVS
-1816 FGNTLIVYSAAVGLL
+1816 FG
-1831 NEGRI
+1831 
-1836 AAMDNSVTAASKLN
+1836 AAMVRYASRVSQLDKSSLSAMDKSITAAAKLN
-1850 DLLKAM
+1850 DLLNAM

-1867 GDNTWK
+1867 GDNTWT

-1918 EMGKTDVTALSS
+1918 EMGKTDVTALGS

-1954 NELSAS
+1954 GELSAS
-1960 ANNLLGLVQILEK
+1960 ANNLLSLVQILEK
-1973 ASGLDDSGIKNL
+1973 ASGLDDSGITALKN
-1985 KDGVAELGMVSIDN
+1985 GVAELGTISIDN
-1999 FVAQFKGASEKIKM
+1999 FVEQFKGASEKIKM
-2013 AGIDLVVLFIDGV
+2013 AGIDLVVLFINGV

-2042 MISSELVDD
+2042 VISSELVDD

-2108 PSRDYEEY
+2108 PSRDYEKY
-2116 GSYIDQ
+2116 GGYIDQ

-2220 GKFDFDLSSITSAS
+2220 GKFDFDLSSLTSAS

-2358 ENRTKE
+2358 ENSTKE

-2369 EDIQKKID
+2369 KDIQKKID
-2377 TFSSKMTGS
+2377 KFSSKMTGS

-2421 VKLYGEE
+2421 IKLYGEE
-2428 SYQAKR
+2428 SYQAQR

-2445 HEDYQKQYKKD
+2445 YEDYQKQYKKD

-2538 TDANDKLANTLY
+2538 ADANDKLANTLY

-2657 PVGFAVE
+2657 PVDFAVE

-2680 LYDMVQNGLVIQLVI
+2680 LYDMVQNGLIIQPVI

-2704 NTEAETIDTMMSR
+2704 NTEAETIDTMVSG

-2735 EDSSKTPEGNSSS
+2735 EGSSETPEGNSSS

>member
-38 GFKKTNDELSEL
+38 GFKKTNDELNEL

-65 AEEVSVKFDALGIM
+65 AEEVSVKFDALGVM

-126 NTSSKGTTLEEVN
+126 NTSSKGTTPEEVN

-157 EMTRNIGTFTAA
+157 QMTRNIGTFTAA

-218 NSVVNAGMGGQVFQD
+218 NSVVNAGIGGQVFQD

-323 TGKISKQDAFDIL
+323 TGKISKQDALDIL

-425 GIPLDTFQD
+425 GIPLDNFQN

-444 IAIDKMIEEDG
+444 IAIDEMIEEDG

-470 ISETIGKFIGNIDG
+470 ISETIGKFIGNIDS

-564 DAELGNIGFTDE
+564 DAELNNIGFTDE

-585 TEAVKTGTPINELIE
+585 TEAVKTGTPINELIA

-615 RNALKGL
+615 RNVLKGL
-622 MAVINSVKEAWSDI
+622 MAVINSVKEAWGDI

-732 VADAIEAVVGWIT
+732 VIDEIETVIGWIS
-745 TACET
+745 TACIKVKEWT
-750 VRDWIDSFMAL
+750 EAFLAL
-761 PAVENI
+761 PEVQQKLTEFKAVLADI
-767 VTNWKETF
+767 LKGFQDYF
-775 ANASEEIPEYL
+775 AGGAE
-786 EAGKTKI
+786 KI
-793 EEFIERVKSMDELS
+793 NEFIERIKAMDSIS
-807 LEGVEAMFKD
+807 LDNIGEILKD
-817 FKDNVLDYFFGF
+817 FRDNVLGYFFDFDNGLGTLKETLSKF
-829 KKAFNEVADD
+829 
-839 TSENIPTIAGY
+839 TAGIRKY
-850 FTYLMDTVVSSC
+850 FDQTVGVL
-862 SGLIDILVETKT
+862 GELKT

-908 QVIGGVFDKLGGISE
+908 KVIGGVFDKLGGISE
-923 SIQAVLGSISGAL
+923 SIQEVLGSISGAL

-943 KSKSILRYAEA
+943 KSKSILRYAESIA
-954 IGILAG
+954 ILAG
-960 SLLIISLIP
+960 SLALISVINPDRLWTSVKVLG
-969 AEALNQVT
+969 ALAAGFAV
-977 ETLAVLAGG
+977 LSAVLALLPKATTINGSSLTL
-986 MIAFSFMMSFIPK
+986 IAFAGAIMMLVSTLKKMEDLNANDVLANLGPITLLIVELSGVSVLLSILAPK
-999 VDVIKGIAAAI
+999 LKSGSLVILAM
-1010 IAFAGGV
+1010 AGGV
-1017 LILVVALKKL
+1017 LILVEALRKL
-1027 DELEPEDVV
+1027 TDISGSNSNMPKAITH
-1036 SDLGPLG
+1036 
-1043 LLMAVMTGFTALMA
+1043 LMH
-1057 KFAPELKVGA
+1057 
-1067 LSVVSAAA
+1067 
-1075 GVLILVRALKNLS
+1075 
-1088 EISFDKTG
+1088 
-1096 MWNSITALQ
+1096 
-1105 TIVIALMAL
+1105 IVIALGLLVASFRKIKFSDAAVIIAIV
-1114 CVSCKGLK
+1114 VSLNKLVDTLNAINK
-1122 FGEAASI
+1122 FNA
-1129 LAIAASLKVLISA
+1129 
-1142 LNDISKFDVRTL
+1142 RTL
-1154 ISSLLKIS
+1154 LASLLKLS
-1162 TAIAVLFILMK
+1162 SVVAVLVILMK
-1173 ATKNAGEYAKEGGI
+1173 ATKNAGQYAKEGGA
-1187 GVLLMSAAMII
+1187 GVLLMSAAMIV

-1272 NSEGLTQ
+1272 NSDGLSQ
-1279 ALVTIAS
+1279 ALWTIMG
-1286 LEAMFAVLVGIS
+1286 LEAMFAALVGIS
-1298 KLATDCKG
+1298 KLATECKG
-1306 TIIALVSAIGVMSVA
+1306 TIIALVTAVGVMSVA

-1356 ATGSMK
+1356 ATGNMK
-1362 TILAMTGAVAVL
+1362 TILAITGAVAVL

-1379 LLASFTDTSAALKA
+1379 LLASFTDTNAALKA
-1393 AGAMSLLMV
+1393 SGAMSILLV

-1407 FAIIGKMQAPS
+1407 FVLMGKMQAPS
-1418 GKAVLALGEI
+1418 CKAVLALGKI
-1428 ALVVSGLSLVLGW
+1428 VLVVSGLSLVLGW

-1448 VSIVNAIALSTL
+1448 VSIENAIALSTL
-1460 VLALSGATAIL
+1460 ILALSGATVIL
-1471 SKLGGSIAGAAEG
+1471 SKLGGSIGGAAEG
-1484 AAGLVVVA
+1484 AAGLIVVV
-1492 GILSVGLMGLG
+1492 GILSAGFIALGALIECLDGLG
-1503 EIFNFINTYGADV
+1503 WDIEGK
-1516 ESTLD
+1516 LD
-1521 LVIVVFE
+1521 IMIVISE
-1528 KVGEAFGALL
+1528 KVGEAVGSLL
-1538 GGAFAGLCSGLPAIG
+1538 GGAAAGLFSTLPAIG
-1553 QYMSDFTENLKPFL
+1553 IYMSAFTENLKPFL
-1567 EDVQNVDGETLKS
+1567 DDVKNIDGETVKG

-1590 LTAGEFIS
+1590 LTAGELVS
-1598 GIMNFLGLGTN
+1598 GLMNFLGLGTN
-1609 LLNGS
+1609 TLNGS
-1614 LGKDLCGFGNT
+1614 LGKDLCSFGNT

-1663 SGGRLAKVVGDNTW
+1663 SGGWLAVVIGDNTW

-1686 FGVALVTYS
+1686 FGVTLVTYS
-1695 KAVSIL
+1695 KAVSTL
-1701 GESNISAIGASV
+1701 GESDISAIGASV

-1720 DLLKSMPNSGGKLAE
+1720 DLLKSMPNSGGWLAT
-1735 VIGDNTWSTFGSG
+1735 VMGDNTWSTFGDG
-1748 LRDFGDALTGY
+1748 LSQFGTVLVSYGKAVSLLS
-1759 AKSVATLTKSE
+1759 KSDVTA
-1770 VASIGVSVKAASKL
+1770 IGVSVDAASKL

-1791 PNSGGRLADIMG
+1791 PNSGGWLAVVAG

-1816 FGNTLIVYSAAVGLL
+1816 FGNTLVVYSAAVGMLD
-1831 NEGRI
+1831 EGRI
-1836 AAMDNSVTAASKLN
+1836 AAMDNSITATAKLN
-1850 DLLKAM
+1850 DLLNAM
-1856 PNSGGV
+1856 PNSGGM
-1862 VSLFT
+1862 VSWFT
-1867 GDNTWK
+1867 GDNTWT
-1873 KFGKGLVDFAD
+1873 KFGKGLVDFAN

-1890 KKSSEIDVSS
+1890 KKSSEIDISS

-1930 FKKSLKIL
+1930 FKKSLKLL

-1954 NELSAS
+1954 NGLSTS
-1960 ANNLLGLVQILEK
+1960 ANNLLSLVQILEK
-1973 ASGLDDSGIKNL
+1973 ASGLDDSGITALKN
-1985 KDGVAELGMVSIDN
+1985 GVAELGSISIDN
-1999 FVAQFKGASEKIKM
+1999 FVEQFKGASEKIKM
-2013 AGIDLVVLFIDGV
+2013 AGIDLVVLFINGV

-2042 MISSELVDD
+2042 TISSELVAD
-2051 MKKSEKTVSD
+2051 MKNSEKTVSD

-2080 STPFVKTAMITLSDT
+2080 STPFVKAAMITLSDT

-2208 LSGNIDM
+2208 LSGNIDT

-2220 GKFDFDLSSITSAS
+2220 GKFDFDLSSLTSAS

-2358 ENRTKE
+2358 EDRTKE

-2377 TFSSKMTGS
+2377 KFSSKMTGS

-2400 DQETEEYKKKLESL
+2400 DQKTDEYNKKLESL

-2421 VKLYGEE
+2421 IKLYGEE
-2428 SYQAKR
+2428 SYQAQR

-2445 HEDYQKQYKKD
+2445 YEDYQKQYKKD
-2456 GTKDDEIIGVKFT
+2456 ETKDDEIIGVKFT

-2490 NREGVEISSD
+2490 NREGVEIGSD
-2500 LIDAIGSMDREKGFA
+2500 LIEAIGSMDREKGFA
-2515 TVEYLNGLTDDELKN
+2515 TVEYLNGLTDDKLKN

-2538 TDANDKLANTLY
+2538 ADANDKLANTLY
-2550 GGELKTAT
+2550 GSELKTAT

-2568 LNSLPESAT
+2568 INSLPESAT
-2577 AIGVNI
+2577 AIGVNT

-2605 SESIIEFIKAV
+2605 SESIVKFIKAV

-2626 RDEIGANLA
+2626 HDEIGANLA

-2646 AGLSGKMTDAV
+2646 ANLSDKMVDAV
-2657 PVGFAVE
+2657 PVDFEVE
-2664 EADDS
+2664 EADGS
-2669 ALGTVWDMLAE
+2669 ALGKIGKIYAE
-2680 LYDMVQNGLVIQLVI
+2680 LCEMIQNGLDIQPTI
-2695 RPILDLSGM
+2695 RPVLDLS
-2704 NTEAETIDTMMSR
+2704 EIDSGAQSIDAMMSSR
-2717 EQAMS
+2717 YAMS
-2722 VGSSFDEAKSTPE
+2722 VGSSFDAVRNGSDKSGLSGTT
-2735 EDSSKTPEGNSSS
+2735 DRNNDRIV
-2748 LTFNQY
+2748 FNQY
-2754 NMSPK
+2754 NTSPK
-2759 ALSRRDIYRATVEGL
+2759 ALSRREIRNDTVQGL
-2774 QLATAMR
+2774 QLMNTMR

>member
-38 GFKKTNDELSEL
+38 GFKKTNDELNEL

-84 MNITDTAMNAGKK
+84 MNITDTAMNTGKK

-102 TIDPIKSG
+102 TIDPIKLG

-207 LAAGALKLQDW
+207 LAAGSLKLQDW

-287 NLTGVSLDQVKA
+287 KLTGVSLDQVKA
-299 TQEMVASAEDG
+299 TQKLVASAEDG
-310 SKTYDELAESMAK
+310 SKTYDELAETMAN
-323 TGKISKQDAFDIL
+323 TGKISKQDALDIL

-444 IAIDKMIEEDG
+444 VAIDKMIEEDG

-470 ISETIGKFIGNIDG
+470 ISETIGKFIGNIDS

-492 ADSVTNLGDVVRRV
+492 ADSVTNLGDIVRRV
-506 IRGDFGDGADRVK
+506 IRGDFGDGADRIK
-519 ELTDAGYDY
+519 ALTDVGYDSV
-528 TKVQTLVNYIWK
+528 KVQTLVNYIWK

-585 TEAVKTGTPINELIE
+585 TEAVKTGTPINELIA

-732 VADAIEAVVGWIT
+732 VINGIETVIGWIS
-745 TACET
+745 TACIKVKEWT
-750 VRDWIDSFMAL
+750 EAFLAL
-761 PAVENI
+761 PEVQQKLTEFKAVLAD
-767 VTNWKETF
+767 VLKGFQDYF
-775 ANASEEIPEYL
+775 AGGAE
-786 EAGKTKI
+786 KI
-793 EEFIERVKSMDELS
+793 NEFIERIKAIDSIS
-807 LEGVEAMFKD
+807 LDNIGAILKD
-817 FKDNVLDYFFGF
+817 FRDNVLGYFFDFDNGLGTLKETLSKF
-829 KKAFNEVADD
+829 
-839 TSENIPTIAGY
+839 TAGIRKY
-850 FTYLMDTVVSSC
+850 FDQTV
-862 SGLIDILVETKT
+862 GILGELKT

-901 AALIKFA
+901 AAILKF
-908 QVIGGVFDKLGGISE
+908 VDVVRDMFDLLGGITDGIEKVLNNVSKAIRAFTDKTKAE
-923 SIQAVLGSISGAL
+923 SIL
-936 DAYTKET
+936 K
-943 KSKSILRYAEA
+943 YAEA
-954 IGILAG
+954 IAILAG
-960 SLLIISLIP
+960 SLALISVINPDRLWTSVKVLG
-969 AEALNQVT
+969 ALAAGFAA
-977 ETLAVLAGG
+977 LSAVLTLL
-986 MIAFSFMMSFIPK
+986 PK
-999 VDVIKGIAAAI
+999 ATTINGSSVTL
-1010 IAFAGGV
+1010 IAFAGAI
-1017 LILVVALKKL
+1017 LILVSALKKL
-1027 DELEPEDVV
+1027 DEIGYDSAATNMETLTILIGE
-1036 SDLGPLG
+1036 LG
-1043 LLMAVMTGFTALMA
+1043 AVAVILS
-1057 KFAPELKVGA
+1057 KFAPNLKNGA
-1067 LSVVSAAA
+1067 LSVIGMAAA
-1075 GVLILVRALKNLS
+1075 VLILIEALKRLS
-1088 EISFDKTG
+1088 EI
-1096 MWNSITALQ
+1096 ALENQ
-1105 TIVIALMAL
+1105 NIALNIAELNGIVIALVIL
-1114 CVSCKGLK
+1114 CASCRNMKI
-1122 FGEAASI
+1122 GEAA
-1129 LAIAASLKVLISA
+1129 AIMAAAMAIGMLVNT
-1142 LNDISKFDVRTL
+1142 LNVISKFNVREL
-1154 ISSLLKIS
+1154 SSSLLKI
-1162 TAIAVLFILMK
+1162 TAVVGVFVVLMK
-1173 ATKNAGEYAKEGGI
+1173 ATKNAGQYAKEGGA
-1187 GVLLMSAAMII
+1187 GVLLMSAAMIV

-1204 VIAKIDS
+1204 TISKIDS
-1211 TTIGRSIG
+1211 TTIGRSLG
-1219 TISLMLAIFGGI
+1219 TISLMLVIFGGI

-1240 HAVKAGAMLL
+1240 NAVKAGAMLL

-1279 ALVTIAS
+1279 ALVTIMG

-1298 KLATDCKG
+1298 KLATDCKS
-1306 TIIALVSAIGVMSVA
+1306 TIIALVSALGVMSVA
-1321 IGVLACLPTE
+1321 IGILACLPTD
-1331 GIQNAAIAI
+1331 GLQNATIALS
-1340 GAVIAMFTVL
+1340 AVIGMFTLL
-1350 TGVSKL
+1350 TGISKL
-1356 ATGSMK
+1356 ATGSVK
-1362 TILAMTGAVAVL
+1362 TILAITAAVAVL
-1374 GTVIG
+1374 GTMIG
-1379 LLASFTDTSAALKA
+1379 LLASLTDTNAALKA
-1393 AGAMSLLMV
+1393 AGAISILLV

-1407 FAIIGKMQAPS
+1407 FALMGKMQAPS
-1418 GKAVLALGEI
+1418 MAALASLTGMTLI
-1428 ALVVSGLSLVLGW
+1428 ISGLSIVLGW
-1441 LENQGFG
+1441 LEKQGFS
-1448 VSIVNAIALSTL
+1448 VSIENAIALSTL
-1460 VLALSGATAIL
+1460 VLALSGALMILAGVGAVWQAAAIGAVVL
-1471 SKLGGSIAGAAEG
+1471 ISAIA
-1484 AAGLVVVA
+1484 
-1492 GILSVGLMGLG
+1492 
-1503 EIFNFINTYGADV
+1503 
-1516 ESTLD
+1516 
-1521 LVIVVFE
+1521 
-1528 KVGEAFGALL
+1528 AFGAIFAALGALVEQLDSNGSDIEGKIETMIGITEKIGEVVGSLL

-1625 LIEYAKVAT
+1625 LVEYAKVAT
-1634 LLSDKDIAAIKGSA
+1634 LLSDEDIAAIKGSA
-1648 EAAKALA
+1648 ETAKALA

-1663 SGGRLAKVVGDNTW
+1663 SGGWLATVIGDNTW
-1677 STFGDGLTQ
+1677 STFSDGLTQ
-1686 FGVALVTYS
+1686 FGVTLVTYG
-1695 KAVSIL
+1695 KAVSAL
-1701 GESNISAIGASV
+1701 DSSNISAIGASV

-1720 DLLKSMPNSGGKLAE
+1720 DLLKSMPNSGGWLAT
-1735 VIGDNTWSTFGSG
+1735 VVGDNTWETFGNG
-1748 LRDFGDALTGY
+1748 LAQFGVALVAYGTAVAQLDK
-1759 AKSVATLTKSE
+1759 AKITAIENSVTAAT
-1770 VASIGVSVKAASKL
+1770 KL
-1784 NELLKAM
+1784 NDLLNAM
-1791 PNSGGRLADIMG
+1791 PNSGGM
-1803 DNTWSTFADGLVA
+1803 
-1816 FGNTLIVYSAAVGLL
+1816 
-1831 NEGRI
+1831 
-1836 AAMDNSVTAASKLN
+1836 
-1850 DLLKAM
+1850 
-1856 PNSGGV
+1856 
-1862 VSLFT
+1862 VSWFT
-1867 GDNTWK
+1867 GDNTWE
-1873 KFGKGLVDFAD
+1873 KFGKGLIDLAGTLKDYAD
-1884 TLVEYA
+1884 KA
-1890 KKSSEIDVSS
+1890 GEIDCSS
-1900 MNMATAAIH
+1900 MDNVSESLSVITKLIYGNSIGKDNEK
-1909 ALFNIVFES
+1909 AL
-1918 EMGKTDVTALSS
+1918 KS
-1930 FKKSLKIL
+1930 FKKSLSLL
-1938 GEAVVDFNKS
+1938 GDGIADFGKS
-1948 MSKVDL
+1948 MSKVNL
-1954 NELSAS
+1954 AELSTS
-1960 ANNLLGLVQILEK
+1960 SSNLLNLVQILEM
-1973 ASGLDDSGIKNL
+1973 ASGLDKSGIMTL
-1985 KDGVAELGMVSIDN
+1985 KDGVKELGSISIDS
-1999 FVAQFKGASEKIKM
+1999 FIEQFKGASEKIKM

-2042 MISSELVDD
+2042 TISSELVAD
-2051 MKKSEKTVSD
+2051 MKNSEKTVSD

-2080 STPFVKTAMITLSDT
+2080 STPFVKNSMIKLAEQTIDT
-2095 MQKTFREANDIHS
+2095 FETKMDINS
-2108 PSRDYEEY
+2108 PSKIFEKLGE
-2116 GSYIDQ
+2116 YIDKGLSL
-2122 GIVKGVDGGLNDVV
+2122 GIDNSSGGVFKSVDTLGG
-2136 DSVVTVG
+2136 S
-2143 ERMKMN
+2143 M
-2149 FMSSADGAGTG
+2149 
-2160 KGIIQSFKD
+2160 I
-2169 SISTGKDGLLANI
+2169 
-2182 SSFGNDVVDKFKG
+2182 DKFKG
-2195 FADKLSGDNLGSI
+2195 FAGQLSDTDLGSI
-2208 LSGNIDM
+2208 FSGNLNAES
-2215 DKLLG
+2215 LLG
-2220 GKFDFDLSSITSAS
+2220 GKFDFDLSSLTSAS

-2377 TFSSKMTGS
+2377 KFSSKMTGS

-2400 DQETEEYKKKLESL
+2400 DQKTDEYNKKLESL

-2421 VKLYGEE
+2421 IKLYGEE
-2428 SYQAKR
+2428 SYQAQR

-2445 HEDYQKQYKKD
+2445 YEDYQKQYKKD
-2456 GTKDDEIIGVKFT
+2456 GTKDDEIIGVEFT
-2469 NKIVTSTKAIND
+2469 NKIVTSTKAINE

-2490 NREGVEISSD
+2490 NREGVEIGSD

-2515 TVEYLNGLTDDELKN
+2515 TVEYLNSLTDDELKN

-2657 PVGFAVE
+2657 PIDFEVE

-2680 LYDMVQNGLVIQLVI
+2680 LYDMVQNGLVIQPVI

-2704 NTEAETIDTMMSR
+2704 NTEAETIDTMMSG

-2735 EDSSKTPEGNSSS
+2735 EGGSETSEGNSSS

>member
-1 MSDNVDEKVVQLRF
+1 MR
-15 DNKQFEANAQKSM
+15 
-28 STLDKLKEKL
+28 
-38 GFKKTNDELSEL
+38 
-50 NKTVQKTD
+50 
-58 LSPLGKA
+58 
-65 AEEVSVKFDALGIM
+65 
-79 AARVL
+79 
-84 MNITDTAMNAGKK
+84 
-97 LVEAF
+97 
-102 TIDPIKSG
+102 
-110 FEEYETQINA
+110 
-120 VQTILA
+120 
-126 NTSSKGTTLEEVN
+126 
-139 EALDELNHY
+139 
-148 ADLTIYNFT
+148 
-157 EMTRNIGTFTAA
+157 
-169 GVGLKES
+169 
-176 TSAIQGIANLAAVSG
+176 
-191 SNAQQA
+191 
-197 STAMYQLSQA
+197 
-207 LAAGALKLQDW
+207 
-218 NSVVNAGMGGQVFQD
+218 
-233 ALKKTAEV
+233 
-241 HGVCV
+241 
-246 DEMIKEEGSFR
+246 
-257 ETLKKGWITADI
+257 
-269 LTETL
+269 
-274 SKMTK
+274 
-279 SGAAEYLA
+279 
-287 NLTGVSLDQVKA
+287 
-299 TQEMVASAEDG
+299 
-310 SKTYDELAESMAK
+310 
-323 TGKISKQDAFDIL
+323 DAFDL
-336 TMADTAEDAATKV
+336 
-349 KTFTQLMDTLKE
+349 
-361 AAQSGWTQTWEIIIG
+361 
-376 DFGEAKELFT
+376 
-386 EASDFFSDLINKS
+386 
-399 SDARNDLLEAAMSPA
+399 
-414 WDQLSKKIEDA
+414 
-425 GIPLDTFQD
+425 
-434 KLIEVARKHG
+434 
-444 IAIDKMIEEDG
+444 
-455 SFVKTLKRGWLNGDL
+455 
-470 ISETIGKFIGNIDG
+470 
-484 ASDSADGL
+484 
-492 ADSVTNLGDVVRRV
+492 
-506 IRGDFGDGADRVK
+506 
-519 ELTDAGYDY
+519 
-528 TKVQTLVNYIWK
+528 
-540 RNGETWSDCSLSAE
+540 
-554 EMTKAIGELS
+554 
-564 DAELGNIGFTDE
+564 
-576 QVQKLRQLQ
+576 
-585 TEAVKTGTPINELIE
+585 
-600 RLDRPSGRELLIDSV
+600 
-615 RNALKGL
+615 
-622 MAVINSVKEAWSDI
+622 
-636 FPPTTSEQV
+636 
-645 YALCESI
+645 
-652 HKLSEYL
+652 
-659 LVDDETAD
+659 
-667 KLKRTFKGL
+667 
-676 FALIDIIRTVVGG
+676 
-689 AFTVAFRVIAN
+689 
-700 VLGLVD
+700 
-706 VNVLDLTSSVGDAIV
+706 
-721 AFRDFLFENNK
+721 
-732 VADAIEAVVGWIT
+732 
-745 TACET
+745 
-750 VRDWIDSFMAL
+750 
-761 PAVENI
+761 
-767 VTNWKETF
+767 
-775 ANASEEIPEYL
+775 
-786 EAGKTKI
+786 
-793 EEFIERVKSMDELS
+793 
-807 LEGVEAMFKD
+807 
-817 FKDNVLDYFFGF
+817 
-829 KKAFNEVADD
+829 
-839 TSENIPTIAGY
+839 
-850 FTYLMDTVVSSC
+850 
-862 SGLIDILVETKT
+862 
-874 NIFNFIDDVV
+874 
-884 KKYGSIAVGGL
+884 
-895 ITVGFG
+895 
-901 AALIKFA
+901 
-908 QVIGGVFDKLGGISE
+908 LGGITDGIEKVLKNVSNAIRAFADKTKAE
-923 SIQAVLGSISGAL
+923 SIL
-936 DAYTKET
+936 K
-943 KSKSILRYAEA
+943 YAEA
-954 IGILAG
+954 IAILAG
-960 SLLIISLIP
+960 SLFIIAQIP
-969 AEALNQVT
+969 ADTLEQVT

-986 MIAFSFMMSFIPK
+986 MLIFSLLISFIPK
-999 VDVIKGIAAAI
+999 VDVIKGVAAAM

-1017 LILVVALKKL
+1017 LVLVIAIRKLNELNAADVVA
-1027 DELEPEDVV
+1027 DI
-1036 SDLGPLG
+1036 GPIG
-1043 LLMAVMTGFTALMA
+1043 LLMTVLTGFTALLA
-1057 KFAPELKVGA
+1057 RFAPELKIGA
-1067 LSVVSAAA
+1067 LSVISVAAA
-1075 GVLILVRALKNLS
+1075 VLILVEAVKQLS
-1088 EISFDKTG
+1088 EISFENMSVQGTVMTLNG
-1096 MWNSITALQ
+1096 IITAL
-1105 TIVIALMAL
+1105 VIL
-1114 CVSCKGLK
+1114 CASCKDMK
-1122 FGEAASI
+1122 FSEAAAIVAIVASI
-1129 LAIAASLKVLISA
+1129 GMLVNT
-1142 LNDISKFDVRTL
+1142 LNTISKFDVRTL
-1154 ISSLLKIS
+1154 MASLLKIS
-1162 TAIAVLFILMK
+1162 AVIGVLIILMK
-1173 ATKNAGEYAKEGGI
+1173 ATKNAGQYAKEGGA
-1187 GVLLMSAAMII
+1187 GVLLMSAAMIV

-1204 VIAKIDS
+1204 TISKIDS
-1211 TTIGRSIG
+1211 TTIGRSLG
-1219 TISLMLAIFGGI
+1219 TISLMLVIFGGI

-1240 HAVKAGAMLL
+1240 NAVKAGAMLL

-1279 ALVTIAS
+1279 ALATITG
-1286 LEAMFAVLVGIS
+1286 LEAMFALLVGIS

-1306 TIIALVSAIGVMSVA
+1306 TIIALVSALGVMSIA
-1321 IGVLACLPTE
+1321 IGILACLPTDE
-1331 GIQNAAIAI
+1331 IQNAAIAI

-1356 ATGSMK
+1356 AMGSMK
-1362 TILAMTGAVAVL
+1362 TILAITGAVAVL

-1379 LLASFTDTSAALKA
+1379 LLASFTDTNAALKA
-1393 AGAMSLLMV
+1393 AGAMSILLV

-1407 FAIIGKMQAPS
+1407 FVLMGKMQAPS
-1418 GKAVLALGEI
+1418 GKAVLALGKI

-1448 VSIVNAIALSTL
+1448 VSIENAIALSTL
-1460 VLALSGATAIL
+1460 ILALSGATVIL
-1471 SKLGGSIAGAAEG
+1471 SKLGGSIGGAAEG
-1484 AAGLVVVA
+1484 AAGLIVVV
-1492 GILSVGLMGLG
+1492 GILSAGFIALGALIEYLDGLG
-1503 EIFNFINTYGADV
+1503 WNIEGK
-1516 ESTLD
+1516 LD
-1521 LVIVVFE
+1521 IIIVISE
-1528 KVGEAFGALL
+1528 KVGEVVGSLL

-1553 QYMSDFTENLKPFL
+1553 LYMSAFTENLKPFL
-1567 EDVQNVDGETLKS
+1567 DDVKNIDGETVKG

-1590 LTAGEFIS
+1590 LTAGELVS
-1598 GIMNFLGLGTN
+1598 GLMNFLGLGTN
-1609 LLNGS
+1609 TLNGS
-1614 LGKDLCGFGNT
+1614 LSKDLCGFGNT

-1770 VASIGVSVKAASKL
+1770 VAAIGVSVKAASKL

-1791 PNSGGRLADIMG
+1791 PNSGGRLADITG

-1816 FGNTLIVYSAAVGLL
+1816 FGNTLVVYSAAVGML

-1836 AAMDNSVTAASKLN
+1836 EAMDNSITAAAKLN
-1850 DLLKAM
+1850 DLLIAM
-1856 PNSGGV
+1856 PNSGGM
-1862 VSLFT
+1862 VSWFT

-1873 KFGKGLVDFAD
+1873 KFGKGLVDFAN
-1884 TLVEYA
+1884 TLVKYA

-1954 NELSAS
+1954 GELSAS
-1960 ANNLLGLVQILEK
+1960 ANNLLSLVQILEK
-1973 ASGLDDSGIKNL
+1973 ASGLDDSGITALKN
-1985 KDGVAELGMVSIDN
+1985 GVAELGTISIDN
-1999 FVAQFKGASEKIKM
+1999 FVEQFKGASEKIKM
-2013 AGIDLVVLFIDGV
+2013 AGIDLVVLFINGV

-2042 MISSELVDD
+2042 TISSELVDD

-2080 STPFVKTAMITLSDT
+2080 STPFVKAAMITLSDT

-2358 ENRTKE
+2358 ENSTKE

-2369 EDIQKKID
+2369 KDIQKKID
-2377 TFSSKMTGS
+2377 KFSSKMTGS

-2421 VKLYGEE
+2421 IKLYGEE
-2428 SYQAKR
+2428 NYQAQR

-2445 HEDYQKQYKKD
+2445 YEDYQKQYKKD

-2538 TDANDKLANTLY
+2538 ADANDKLANTLY

-2657 PVGFAVE
+2657 PVDFAVE

-2680 LYDMVQNGLVIQLVI
+2680 LYDMVQNGLIIQPVI

-2704 NTEAETIDTMMSR
+2704 NTEAETIDTMMSG

-2735 EDSSKTPEGNSSS
+2735 EGSSETPEGNSSS

>member
-15 DNKQFEANAQKSM
+15 DNKQFEENAQKSM
-28 STLDKLKEKL
+28 STIDKLKEKL
-38 GFKKTNDELSEL
+38 GFKKTNDELNEL

-84 MNITDTAMNAGKK
+84 MNITDMAMNTGKK

-139 EALDELNHY
+139 EELDELNHY

-157 EMTRNIGTFTAA
+157 QMTRNIGTFTAA

-323 TGKISKQDAFDIL
+323 TGKISKQDALDIL

-444 IAIDKMIEEDG
+444 VAIDKMIEEDG

-506 IRGDFGDGADRVK
+506 IRGDFGDGADRIK
-519 ELTDAGYDY
+519 ALTDAGYDSV
-528 TKVQTLVNYIWK
+528 KVQTLVNYIWK

-585 TEAVKTGTPINELIE
+585 TEAVKTGTPINELIA

-732 VADAIEAVVGWIT
+732 VINGIETVIGWIS
-745 TACET
+745 TACIKVKEWT
-750 VRDWIDSFMAL
+750 EAFLAL
-761 PAVENI
+761 PEVQQKLTEFKAVLAD
-767 VTNWKETF
+767 VLKGFQDYF
-775 ANASEEIPEYL
+775 AGGAE
-786 EAGKTKI
+786 KI
-793 EEFIERVKSMDELS
+793 NEFIERIKAIDSIS
-807 LEGVEAMFKD
+807 LDNIGAILKD
-817 FKDNVLDYFFGF
+817 FRDNVLGYFFDFDNGLGTLKETLSKF
-829 KKAFNEVADD
+829 
-839 TSENIPTIAGY
+839 TAGIRKY
-850 FTYLMDTVVSSC
+850 FDQTV
-862 SGLIDILVETKT
+862 GILGELKT

-901 AALIKFA
+901 AAILKF
-908 QVIGGVFDKLGGISE
+908 VDVVRDMFDLLGGITDGIEKVLNNVSKAIRAFTDKTKAE
-923 SIQAVLGSISGAL
+923 SIL
-936 DAYTKET
+936 K
-943 KSKSILRYAEA
+943 YAEA
-954 IGILAG
+954 IAILAG
-960 SLLIISLIP
+960 SLALISVINPDRLWTSVKVLG
-969 AEALNQVT
+969 ALAAGFAA
-977 ETLAVLAGG
+977 LSAVLTLL
-986 MIAFSFMMSFIPK
+986 PK
-999 VDVIKGIAAAI
+999 ATTINGSSVTL
-1010 IAFAGGV
+1010 IAFAGAI
-1017 LILVVALKKL
+1017 LILVSALKKL
-1027 DELEPEDVV
+1027 DEIGYDSAATNMETLTILIGE
-1036 SDLGPLG
+1036 LG
-1043 LLMAVMTGFTALMA
+1043 AVAVILS
-1057 KFAPELKVGA
+1057 KFAPNLKNGA
-1067 LSVVSAAA
+1067 LSVIGMAAA
-1075 GVLILVRALKNLS
+1075 VLILIEALKRLS
-1088 EISFDKTG
+1088 EI
-1096 MWNSITALQ
+1096 ALENQ
-1105 TIVIALMAL
+1105 NIALNIAELNGIVIALVIL
-1114 CVSCKGLK
+1114 CASCRNMKI
-1122 FGEAASI
+1122 GEAA
-1129 LAIAASLKVLISA
+1129 AIMAAAMAIGMLVNT
-1142 LNDISKFDVRTL
+1142 LNVISKFNVREL
-1154 ISSLLKIS
+1154 SSSLLKI
-1162 TAIAVLFILMK
+1162 TAVVGVFVVLMK
-1173 ATKNAGEYAKEGGI
+1173 ATKNAGQYAKEGGA
-1187 GVLLMSAAMII
+1187 GVLLMSAAMIV

-1204 VIAKIDS
+1204 TISKIDS
-1211 TTIGRSIG
+1211 TTIGRSLG
-1219 TISLMLAIFGGI
+1219 TISLMLVIFGGI

-1240 HAVKAGAMLL
+1240 NAVKAGAMLL

-1279 ALVTIAS
+1279 ALVTIMG

-1298 KLATDCKG
+1298 KLATDCKS
-1306 TIIALVSAIGVMSVA
+1306 TIIALVSALGVMSVA
-1321 IGVLACLPTE
+1321 IGILACLPTD
-1331 GIQNAAIAI
+1331 GLQNATIALS
-1340 GAVIAMFTVL
+1340 AVIGMFTLL
-1350 TGVSKL
+1350 TGISKL
-1356 ATGSMK
+1356 ATGSVK
-1362 TILAMTGAVAVL
+1362 TILAITAAVAVL
-1374 GTVIG
+1374 GTMIG
-1379 LLASFTDTSAALKA
+1379 LLASLTDTNAALKA
-1393 AGAMSLLMV
+1393 AGAISILLV

-1407 FAIIGKMQAPS
+1407 FALMGKMQAPS
-1418 GKAVLALGEI
+1418 MAALASLTGMTLI
-1428 ALVVSGLSLVLGW
+1428 ISGLSIVLGW
-1441 LENQGFG
+1441 LEKQGFS
-1448 VSIVNAIALSTL
+1448 VSIENAIALSTL
-1460 VLALSGATAIL
+1460 VLALSGALMILAGVGAVWQAAAIGAVVL
-1471 SKLGGSIAGAAEG
+1471 ISAIA
-1484 AAGLVVVA
+1484 
-1492 GILSVGLMGLG
+1492 
-1503 EIFNFINTYGADV
+1503 
-1516 ESTLD
+1516 
-1521 LVIVVFE
+1521 
-1528 KVGEAFGALL
+1528 AFGAIFAALGALVEQLDSNGSDIEGKIETMIGITEKIGEVVGSLL

-1625 LIEYAKVAT
+1625 LVEYAKVAT
-1634 LLSDKDIAAIKGSA
+1634 LLSDEDIAAIKGSA
-1648 EAAKALA
+1648 ETAKALA

-1663 SGGRLAKVVGDNTW
+1663 SGGWLATVIGDNTW
-1677 STFGDGLTQ
+1677 STFSDGLTQ
-1686 FGVALVTYS
+1686 FGVTLVTYG
-1695 KAVSIL
+1695 KAVSAL
-1701 GESNISAIGASV
+1701 DSSNISAIGASV

-1720 DLLKSMPNSGGKLAE
+1720 DLLKSMPNSGGWLAT
-1735 VIGDNTWSTFGSG
+1735 VMGDNTWSTFGDG
-1748 LRDFGDALTGY
+1748 LCDFGKALVDYGTAVSNLDN
-1759 AKSVATLTKSE
+1759 AKINAIGNSIKASE
-1770 VASIGVSVKAASKL
+1770 
-1784 NELLKAM
+1784 
-1791 PNSGGRLADIMG
+1791 
-1803 DNTWSTFADGLVA
+1803 
-1816 FGNTLIVYSAAVGLL
+1816 
-1831 NEGRI
+1831 
-1836 AAMDNSVTAASKLN
+1836 KLN

-1856 PNSGGV
+1856 PNSGGWLATV
-1862 VSLFT
+1862 VGDNTWETFGNGLAQFGVALVAYGTAVAQLDKAKITAIENSVTAATKLNDLLNAMPNSGGMVSWFT
-1867 GDNTWK
+1867 GDNTWE
-1873 KFGKGLVDFAD
+1873 KFGKGLIDLAGTLKDYAD
-1884 TLVEYA
+1884 KA
-1890 KKSSEIDVSS
+1890 GEIDCSS
-1900 MNMATAAIH
+1900 MDNVSESLSVITKLIYGNSIGKDNEK
-1909 ALFNIVFES
+1909 AL
-1918 EMGKTDVTALSS
+1918 KS
-1930 FKKSLKIL
+1930 FKKSLSLL
-1938 GEAVVDFNKS
+1938 GDGIADFGKS

-1954 NELSAS
+1954 AELSTS
-1960 ANNLLGLVQILEK
+1960 SSNLLNLVQILEM
-1973 ASGLDDSGIKNL
+1973 ASGLDKSGIMTL
-1985 KDGVAELGMVSIDN
+1985 KDGVKELGSISIDS
-1999 FVAQFKGASEKIKM
+1999 FIEQFKGASEKIKM

-2042 MISSELVDD
+2042 TISSELVAD
-2051 MKKSEKTVSD
+2051 MKNSEKTVSD
-2061 QFMNSGYYI
+2061 QFTNSGYYI

-2080 STPFVKTAMITLSDT
+2080 STPFVKNSMIKLAEQTIDT
-2095 MQKTFREANDIHS
+2095 FETKMDINS
-2108 PSRDYEEY
+2108 PSKIFEKLGE
-2116 GSYIDQ
+2116 YIDKGLSL
-2122 GIVKGVDGGLNDVV
+2122 GIDNSSGGVFKSVDTLGG
-2136 DSVVTVG
+2136 S
-2143 ERMKMN
+2143 M
-2149 FMSSADGAGTG
+2149 
-2160 KGIIQSFKD
+2160 I
-2169 SISTGKDGLLANI
+2169 
-2182 SSFGNDVVDKFKG
+2182 DKFKG
-2195 FADKLSGDNLGSI
+2195 FAGQLSDTDLGSI
-2208 LSGNIDM
+2208 FSGNLNAES
-2215 DKLLG
+2215 LLG
-2220 GKFDFDLSSITSAS
+2220 GKFDFDLSSLTSAS

-2377 TFSSKMTGS
+2377 KFSSKMTGS

-2400 DQETEEYKKKLESL
+2400 DQKTDEYNKKLESL

-2421 VKLYGEE
+2421 IKLYGEE
-2428 SYQAKR
+2428 SYQAQR

-2445 HEDYQKQYKKD
+2445 YEDYQKQYKKD

-2657 PVGFAVE
+2657 PVDFAVE

-2680 LYDMVQNGLVIQLVI
+2680 LYEMVQNGLVIQPVI

-2704 NTEAETIDTMMSR
+2704 NTEAETIDTMMSG

-2735 EDSSKTPEGNSSS
+2735 EGGSETPEGNSSS

>member
-38 GFKKTNDELSEL
+38 SFKKTNDELNEF
-50 NKTVQKTD
+50 NKTVQETD

-65 AEEVSVKFDALGIM
+65 AEAVSVKFDALGVM
-79 AARVL
+79 ATRVL
-84 MNITDTAMNAGKK
+84 MNITDTAMNTGKK

-157 EMTRNIGTFTAA
+157 QMTRNIGTFTAA

-233 ALKKTAEV
+233 ALKKTAETY
-241 HGVCV
+241 GVNV
-246 DEMIKEEGSFR
+246 DAMIKKAGSFR
-257 ETLKKGWITADI
+257 ETLKDGWITSEV

-287 NLTGVSLDQVKA
+287 KLTGVSLDQVKA
-299 TQEMVASAEDG
+299 TQKMVASAEDG

-323 TGKISKQDAFDIL
+323 TGKISKQDALDIL

-470 ISETIGKFIGNIDG
+470 ISETIGKFIGNVDS

-506 IRGDFGDGADRVK
+506 IRGDFGNGADRVK
-519 ELTDAGYDY
+519 ALTDAGYNSV
-528 TKVQTLVNYIWK
+528 KVQKLVNYIWE
-540 RNGETWSDCSLSAE
+540 RNGKTWSDCSLSAE

-585 TEAVKTGTPINELIE
+585 TEAVKTGTPINELIA

-622 MAVINSVKEAWSDI
+622 MAVINSVKEAWGDI

-732 VADAIEAVVGWIT
+732 VIDGIETVIGWIS
-745 TACET
+745 TACIKVKEWT
-750 VRDWIDSFMAL
+750 EAFLAL
-761 PAVENI
+761 PEVQQKLTEFKAVLAD
-767 VTNWKETF
+767 VLKGFQDYF
-775 ANASEEIPEYL
+775 AGGAE
-786 EAGKTKI
+786 KI
-793 EEFIERVKSMDELS
+793 NEFIERVKAMDSIS
-807 LEGVEAMFKD
+807 LDNIGGILKD
-817 FKDNVLDYFFGF
+817 FRDNVLGYFFDFDNGLGTLKETLSKF
-829 KKAFNEVADD
+829 
-839 TSENIPTIAGY
+839 TAGIRKY
-850 FTYLMDTVVSSC
+850 FDQTVGVL
-862 SGLIDILVETKT
+862 GELKT

-908 QVIGGVFDKLGGISE
+908 KVISGVFDKLGGISE
-923 SIQAVLGSISGAL
+923 SIQEVLGSISGAL

-954 IGILAG
+954 IAILAG
-960 SLLIISLIP
+960 SLALISVINPDRLWTS
-969 AEALNQVT
+969 V
-977 ETLAVLAGG
+977 AVLGALAAGF
-986 MIAFSFMMSFIPK
+986 AALSAVLTLLPK
-999 VDVIKGIAAAI
+999 ATTINGSSVTL
-1010 IAFAGGV
+1010 IAFAGAI
-1017 LILVVALKKL
+1017 LILVSALKKL
-1027 DELEPEDVV
+1027 DEIGYDSAAANMETLTILIGE
-1036 SDLGPLG
+1036 LG
-1043 LLMAVMTGFTALMA
+1043 AVAVILS
-1057 KFAPELKVGA
+1057 KFAPNLTNGA

-1075 GVLILVRALKNLS
+1075 GVLILVRALKSLS

-1114 CVSCKGLK
+1114 CVSCKGLN

-1162 TAIAVLFILMK
+1162 TAVAVLFILMK
-1173 ATKNAGEYAKEGGI
+1173 ATKNAGEYAKEGGA
-1187 GVLLMSAAMII
+1187 GVLLMSAAMIV

-1219 TISLMLAIFGGI
+1219 TISLMLVIFGGI

-1331 GIQNAAIAI
+1331 GIQNAATAI
-1340 GAVIAMFTVL
+1340 GAVIAMFTLL

-1356 ATGSMK
+1356 AAGSMK

-1407 FAIIGKMQAPS
+1407 FAIIGKAQAPTL
-1418 GKAVLALGEI
+1418 KAIGTILLI
-1428 ALVVSGLSLVLGW
+1428 AAVVSALSLVIGGLESLG
-1441 LENQGFG
+1441 LS
-1448 VSIVNAIALSTL
+1448 VSIENAIALSTL
-1460 VLALSGATAIL
+1460 VLALSGVTVIL
-1471 SKLGGSIAGAAEG
+1471 SKLSGSLSGAVKGAGE
-1484 AAGLVVVA
+1484 LVVVVGIISA
-1492 GILSVGLMGLG
+1492 GFIALG
-1503 EIFNFINTYGADV
+1503 ELFDFANTYGFDINKA
-1516 ESTLD
+1516 LD
-1521 LVIVVFE
+1521 TITMVFE
-1528 KVGEAFGALL
+1528 KVGEAVGSLL
-1538 GGAFAGLCSGLPAIG
+1538 GGTVAGLFSTLPAIG
-1553 QYMSDFTENLKPFL
+1553 IYMSDFTENLKPFL
-1567 EDVQNVDGETLKS
+1567 DDVKNIDGETVKG

-1590 LTAGEFIS
+1590 LTAGELVS
-1598 GIMNFLGLGTN
+1598 GLMNFLGLGTN
-1609 LLNGS
+1609 TLNGS

-1663 SGGRLAKVVGDNTW
+1663 SGGWLAVVIGDNTW

-1686 FGVALVTYS
+1686 FGVTLVTYS
-1695 KAVSIL
+1695 KAVSTL
-1701 GESNISAIGASV
+1701 GESDISAIGASV

-1720 DLLKSMPNSGGKLAE
+1720 DLLKSMPNSGGWLAT
-1735 VIGDNTWSTFGSG
+1735 VMGDNTWSTFGDG
-1748 LRDFGDALTGY
+1748 LSQFGTVLVSYGKAVSLLS
-1759 AKSVATLTKSE
+1759 KSDVTA
-1770 VASIGVSVKAASKL
+1770 IGVSVDAASKL

-1791 PNSGGRLADIMG
+1791 PNSGGWLAVVAG
-1803 DNTWSTFADGLVA
+1803 DNTWSTFADGLVS
-1816 FGNTLIVYSAAVGLL
+1816 FGAAMVRYALRVSQL
-1831 NEGRI
+1831 DESSLS
-1836 AAMDNSVTAASKLN
+1836 AMDNSIAAATKLN
-1850 DLLKAM
+1850 DLLNAM
-1856 PNSGGV
+1856 PNSGGM
-1862 VSLFT
+1862 VSWFT
-1867 GDNTWK
+1867 GDNTWI
-1873 KFGKGLVDFAD
+1873 KFGEGLVDFAD

-1890 KKSSEIDVSS
+1890 KKSSEIDISS

-1918 EMGKTDVTALSS
+1918 EMGKTDVTALNS

-1954 NELSAS
+1954 SELSVS
-1960 ANNLLGLVQILEK
+1960 ANNLLSLVQILEK
-1973 ASGLDDSGIKNL
+1973 ASGLDDSGITALKN
-1985 KDGVAELGMVSIDN
+1985 GVAELGSISIDN
-1999 FVAQFKGASEKIKM
+1999 FVEQFKGASEKIKM

-2026 NSKKSELTQ
+2026 NSKKTELTQ

-2042 MISSELVDD
+2042 TISSELVDD
-2051 MKKSEKTVSD
+2051 MKNSEKTVSD
-2061 QFMNSGYYI
+2061 EFMNSGYYI

-2080 STPFVKTAMITLSDT
+2080 STPFVKAAMITLSDT

-2116 GSYIDQ
+2116 GGYIDQ
-2122 GIVKGVDGGLNDVV
+2122 GIVKGVDGGLKDVV

-2182 SSFGNDVVDKFKG
+2182 SSLGNDVVDKFKG

-2208 LSGNIDM
+2208 LSENIDT
-2215 DKLLG
+2215 DNLLG
-2220 GKFDFDLSSITSAS
+2220 GKFDFDLSSLTSAS
-2234 DYSFTELGKDANKA
+2234 DYSFTELGKDATKA
-2248 LTAAKKEFDAM
+2248 LTAAKKEFDVM
-2259 LENYKNGKLKQA
+2259 LENYKNGKLKQS

-2358 ENRTKE
+2358 EDRTKE

-2386 IDEMITYTTNKDVY
+2386 IDAMITYTTNKDIY
-2400 DQETEEYKKKLESL
+2400 DQKTDEYNKKLESL

-2421 VKLYGEE
+2421 IKLYGEE
-2428 SYQAKR
+2428 SYQAQR
-2434 YQKQIDDLKKS
+2434 YQKQIDELKKS
-2445 HEDYQKQYKKD
+2445 YEDYQKQYKKD
-2456 GTKDDEIIGVKFT
+2456 GTKDDEIIGVEFT

-2490 NREGVEISSD
+2490 NREGVEIGSD

-2515 TVEYLNGLTDDELKN
+2515 TVEYLNSLTDDELKN

-2550 GGELKTAT
+2550 DGELKTAT

-2577 AIGVNI
+2577 AIGVNT

-2626 RDEIGANLA
+2626 HDEIGANLA

-2646 AGLSGKMTDAV
+2646 AGLSDVMTDAV
-2657 PVGFAVE
+2657 PVDFEVE

-2680 LYDMVQNGLVIQLVI
+2680 LYDMVQNGLIIQPVIC
-2695 RPILDLSGM
+2695 PILDLSGM
-2704 NTEAETIDTMMSR
+2704 NTEAETIDTMMSG

-2722 VGSSFDEAKSTPE
+2722 VGSSFDEANGASDDTAAE
-2735 EDSSKTPEGNSSS
+2735 TADGNSNI
-2748 LTFNQY
+2748 LNFTQY

>member
-38 GFKKTNDELSEL
+38 GFKKTNDELNEL

-65 AEEVSVKFDALGIM
+65 AEEVSVKFDALGVM

-157 EMTRNIGTFTAA
+157 QMTRNIGTFTAA

-323 TGKISKQDAFDIL
+323 TGKISKQDALDIL

-732 VADAIEAVVGWIT
+732 VIDGIETVIGWIS
-745 TACET
+745 TACIKVKEWT
-750 VRDWIDSFMAL
+750 EAFLAL
-761 PAVENI
+761 PEVQQKLTEFKAVLAD
-767 VTNWKETF
+767 VLKGFQDYF
-775 ANASEEIPEYL
+775 AGGAE
-786 EAGKTKI
+786 KI
-793 EEFIERVKSMDELS
+793 NEFIERIKAMDSIS
-807 LEGVEAMFKD
+807 LDNIGAILKD
-817 FKDNVLDYFFGF
+817 FRDNVLGYFFDFDNGLGTLKETLSKF
-829 KKAFNEVADD
+829 
-839 TSENIPTIAGY
+839 TAGIRKY
-850 FTYLMDTVVSSC
+850 FDQTVGVL
-862 SGLIDILVETKT
+862 GELKT

-901 AALIKFA
+901 AAILKFVDVVRDA
-908 QVIGGVFDKLGGISE
+908 FDLLGGITDGIEKVLKNVSNAIRAFADKTKAE
-923 SIQAVLGSISGAL
+923 SIL
-936 DAYTKET
+936 K
-943 KSKSILRYAEA
+943 YAEA
-954 IGILAG
+954 IAILAG
-960 SLLIISLIP
+960 SLFIIAQIP
-969 AEALNQVT
+969 ADTLEQVT

-986 MIAFSFMMSFIPK
+986 MLIFSLLISFIPK
-999 VDVIKGIAAAI
+999 VDVIKGVAAAM

-1017 LILVVALKKL
+1017 LVLVIAIRKLNELNAADVVA
-1027 DELEPEDVV
+1027 
-1036 SDLGPLG
+1036 DLGPIG
-1043 LLMAVMTGFTALMA
+1043 LLMTVLTGFTALLA
-1057 KFAPELKVGA
+1057 RFAPELKIGA
-1067 LSVVSAAA
+1067 LSVISVAAA
-1075 GVLILVRALKNLS
+1075 VLILVEAVKQLS
-1088 EISFDKTG
+1088 EISFENMSVQGTVMTLNG
-1096 MWNSITALQ
+1096 IITAL
-1105 TIVIALMAL
+1105 VIL
-1114 CVSCKGLK
+1114 CASCKDMK
-1122 FGEAASI
+1122 FSEAAAIVAIVASI
-1129 LAIAASLKVLISA
+1129 GMLVNT
-1142 LNDISKFDVRTL
+1142 LNTISKFDVRTL
-1154 ISSLLKIS
+1154 IASLLKIS
-1162 TAIAVLFILMK
+1162 AVVGVLIILMK
-1173 ATKNAGEYAKEGGI
+1173 ATKNAGQYAKEGGA
-1187 GVLLMSAAMII
+1187 GVLLMSAAMIV

-1219 TISLMLAIFGGI
+1219 TISLMLVIFGGI

-1260 GVMFGLSLIAKN
+1260 GVMFGLSLIAKG
-1272 NSEGLTQ
+1272 NSDGLNQ
-1279 ALVTIAS
+1279 ALWTIMG
-1286 LEAMFAVLVGIS
+1286 LEAMFAALVGIS
-1298 KLATDCKG
+1298 KLATECKG
-1306 TIIALVSAIGVMSVA
+1306 TIIALVTAVGVMSVA

-1362 TILAMTGAVAVL
+1362 TILAITGAVAVL

-1393 AGAMSLLMV
+1393 VGAMSLLMV

-1407 FAIIGKMQAPS
+1407 FAIIGKLQAPS
-1418 GKAVLALGEI
+1418 LKAIKALGAI
-1428 ALVVSGLSLVLGW
+1428 VLVVSALSFIIGW

-1448 VSIVNAIALSTL
+1448 VSIENAIALSTL
-1460 VLALSGATAIL
+1460 VLALSGATVIL
-1471 SKLGGSIAGAAEG
+1471 SKLSGSIAGAAKG
-1484 AAGLVVVA
+1484 AGELVVVVGIISA
-1492 GILSVGLMGLG
+1492 GFIALG
-1503 EIFNFINTYGADV
+1503 ELFDFANTYGFDIDKA
-1516 ESTLD
+1516 LD
-1521 LVIVVFE
+1521 TITMVFE
-1528 KVGEAFGALL
+1528 KVGEAVGSLL
-1538 GGAFAGLCSGLPAIG
+1538 GGTVAGLFSTLPAIVI
-1553 QYMSDFTENLKPFL
+1553 YMSAFTENLKPFL

-1590 LTAGEFIS
+1590 LTAGELVS
-1598 GIMNFLGLGTN
+1598 GLMNFLGLGTN
-1609 LLNGS
+1609 TLNGS
-1614 LGKDLCGFGNT
+1614 LGKNLCGFGNT

-1663 SGGRLAKVVGDNTW
+1663 SGGVVSLFTGDNTW
-1677 STFGDGLTQ
+1677 TKFGKGLTQ
-1686 FGVALVTYS
+1686 FGVALVTYG

-1701 GESNISAIGASV
+1701 GESDISAIGASV

-1735 VIGDNTWSTFGSG
+1735 VIGDNTWSTFSSG
-1748 LRDFGDALTGY
+1748 LRDFGNAITGY
-1759 AKSVATLTKSE
+1759 AKSVVTLTKSD
-1770 VASIGVSVKAASKL
+1770 VKAIGVSVKAASKL

-1791 PNSGGRLADIMG
+1791 PNSGGRLADVIG
-1803 DNTWSTFADGLVA
+1803 DNTWSTFADGLVS
-1816 FGNTLIVYSAAVGLL
+1816 FG
-1831 NEGRI
+1831 
-1836 AAMDNSVTAASKLN
+1836 AAMVRYASRVSQLDKSSLSAMDKSITAAAKLN
-1850 DLLKAM
+1850 DLLNAM
-1856 PNSGGV
+1856 SNSGGV

-1867 GDNTWK
+1867 GDNTWT

-1918 EMGKTDVTALSS
+1918 EMGKTDVTALGS

-1954 NELSAS
+1954 GELSAS
-1960 ANNLLGLVQILEK
+1960 ANNLLSLVQILEK
-1973 ASGLDDSGIKNL
+1973 ASGLDDSGITALKN
-1985 KDGVAELGMVSIDN
+1985 GVAELGTISIDN
-1999 FVAQFKGASEKIKM
+1999 FVEQFKGASEKIKM
-2013 AGIDLVVLFIDGV
+2013 AGIDLVVLFINGV

-2042 MISSELVDD
+2042 VISSELVDD

-2108 PSRDYEEY
+2108 PSRDYEKY
-2116 GSYIDQ
+2116 GGYIDQ

-2220 GKFDFDLSSITSAS
+2220 GKFDFDLSSLTSAS

-2369 EDIQKKID
+2369 KDIQKKID
-2377 TFSSKMTGS
+2377 KFSSKMTGS

-2421 VKLYGEE
+2421 IKLYGEE
-2428 SYQAKR
+2428 SYQAQR

-2445 HEDYQKQYKKD
+2445 YEDYQKQYKKD

-2657 PVGFAVE
+2657 PVDFAVE

-2680 LYDMVQNGLVIQLVI
+2680 LYDMVQNGLIIQPVI

-2704 NTEAETIDTMMSR
+2704 NTEAETIDTMMSG

-2735 EDSSKTPEGNSSS
+2735 EGSSETPEGNSSS

>member
-28 STLDKLKEKL
+28 STLEKLKEKL
-38 GFKKTNDELSEL
+38 SFKKTNDELNEF
-50 NKTVQKTD
+50 NKTVQETD

-65 AEEVSVKFDALGIM
+65 AEAVSVKFDALGVM

-157 EMTRNIGTFTAA
+157 QMTRNIGTFTAA

-287 NLTGVSLDQVKA
+287 KLTGISLDQVKA
-299 TQEMVASAEDG
+299 TQKMVASAEDG

-323 TGKISKQDAFDIL
+323 TGKISKQDALDIL

-652 HKLSEYL
+652 HKLSEHL

-732 VADAIEAVVGWIT
+732 VIDGIETVIGWIS
-745 TACET
+745 TACIKVKEWT
-750 VRDWIDSFMAL
+750 EAFLAL
-761 PAVENI
+761 PEVQQKLTEFKAVLAD
-767 VTNWKETF
+767 VLKGFQDYF
-775 ANASEEIPEYL
+775 AGGAE
-786 EAGKTKI
+786 KI
-793 EEFIERVKSMDELS
+793 NEFIERIKAMDSIS
-807 LEGVEAMFKD
+807 LDNIGAILKD
-817 FKDNVLDYFFGF
+817 FRDNVLGYFFDFDNGLGTLKETLSKF
-829 KKAFNEVADD
+829 
-839 TSENIPTIAGY
+839 TAGIRKY
-850 FTYLMDTVVSSC
+850 FDQTVGVL
-862 SGLIDILVETKT
+862 GELKT

-901 AALIKFA
+901 AAILKF
-908 QVIGGVFDKLGGISE
+908 VDVVRDMFDLLGGITDGIEKVLNNVSKAIRAFTDKTKAE
-923 SIQAVLGSISGAL
+923 SIL
-936 DAYTKET
+936 K
-943 KSKSILRYAEA
+943 YAEA
-954 IGILAG
+954 IAILAG
-960 SLLIISLIP
+960 SLFIIAQIP
-969 AEALNQVT
+969 ADTLEQVT

-986 MIAFSFMMSFIPK
+986 MLVFSLLISFIPK
-999 VDVIKGIAAAI
+999 VDVIKGVAAAM

-1017 LILVVALKKL
+1017 LVLVIAIRKLNELNAADVVA
-1027 DELEPEDVV
+1027 
-1036 SDLGPLG
+1036 DLGPIG
-1043 LLMAVMTGFTALMA
+1043 LLMTVLTGFTALLA
-1057 KFAPELKVGA
+1057 RFAPELKIGA
-1067 LSVVSAAA
+1067 LSVISVAAA
-1075 GVLILVRALKNLS
+1075 VLILVEAVKQLS
-1088 EISFDKTG
+1088 EISFENMSVQGTVMTLNG
-1096 MWNSITALQ
+1096 IITAL
-1105 TIVIALMAL
+1105 VIL
-1114 CVSCKGLK
+1114 CASCKDMK
-1122 FGEAASI
+1122 FSEAAAIVAIVASI
-1129 LAIAASLKVLISA
+1129 GMLVNT
-1142 LNDISKFDVRTL
+1142 LNTISKFDVRTL
-1154 ISSLLKIS
+1154 IASLLKIS
-1162 TAIAVLFILMK
+1162 AVIGVLIILMK
-1173 ATKNAGEYAKEGGI
+1173 ATKNAGQYAKEGGA
-1187 GVLLMSAAMII
+1187 GVLLMSAAMIV

-1204 VIAKIDS
+1204 TISKIDS
-1211 TTIGRSIG
+1211 TTIGRSLG
-1219 TISLMLAIFGGI
+1219 TISLMLVIFGGI

-1240 HAVKAGAMLL
+1240 NAVKAGAMLL

-1279 ALVTIAS
+1279 ALATITG
-1286 LEAMFAVLVGIS
+1286 LEAMFALLVGIS

-1306 TIIALVSAIGVMSVA
+1306 TIIALVSALGVMSIA
-1321 IGVLACLPTE
+1321 IGILACLPTD

-1407 FAIIGKMQAPS
+1407 FAIIGKTEAS
-1418 GKAVLALGEI
+1418 SSKVLLALGKI
-1428 ALVVSGLSLVLGW
+1428 VLVVSLLSIVIGGLESFGLS
-1441 LENQGFG
+1441 
-1448 VSIVNAIALSTL
+1448 VSIENAIALSVLAITLSGALLILSKVGPVGVQALEGAL
-1460 VLALSGATAIL
+1460 VLAGA
-1471 SKLGGSIAGAAEG
+1471 IAGLG
-1484 AAGLVVVA
+1484 AVFF
-1492 GILSVGLMGLG
+1492 GLG
-1503 EIFNFINTYGADV
+1503 TLVEWLDSKGWDV
-1516 ESTLD
+1516 EGKLD
-1521 LVIVVFE
+1521 TMIVISE
-1528 KVGEAFGALL
+1528 KVGKVAGALV
-1538 GGAFAGLCSGLPAIG
+1538 GGALAGLCAGLPAIG
-1553 QYMSDFTENLKPFL
+1553 VYMSDFTENLKPFL
-1567 EDVQNVDGETLKS
+1567 DDVKNIDRETVKG

-1590 LTAGEFIS
+1590 LTAGELVS
-1598 GIMNFLGLGTN
+1598 GLMNFLGLGTN
-1609 LLNGS
+1609 TLNGS

-1634 LLSDKDIAAIKGSA
+1634 LLSDKDIAAIKSSA

-1663 SGGRLAKVVGDNTW
+1663 SGGWLAVVIGDNTW

-1686 FGVALVTYS
+1686 FGVTLVTYS

-1701 GESNISAIGASV
+1701 GESDISAIGASV

-1720 DLLKSMPNSGGKLAE
+1720 DLLKSMPNSGGWLAT
-1735 VIGDNTWSTFGSG
+1735 VMGDNTWSTFGDG
-1748 LRDFGDALTGY
+1748 LSQFGSVLVSYGKAVSLLS
-1759 AKSVATLTKSE
+1759 KSDVTA
-1770 VASIGVSVKAASKL
+1770 IGVSVDAASKL

-1791 PNSGGRLADIMG
+1791 PNSGGWLAVVTG
-1803 DNTWSTFADGLVA
+1803 DNTWSTFADGLAA
-1816 FGNTLIVYSAAVGLL
+1816 FGNTLVVYSAAVGMLD
-1831 NEGRI
+1831 EGRI
-1836 AAMDNSVTAASKLN
+1836 AAMDNSITAATKLN
-1850 DLLKAM
+1850 DLLNAM
-1856 PNSGGV
+1856 PNSGGM
-1862 VSLFT
+1862 VSWFT
-1867 GDNTWK
+1867 GDNTWT
-1873 KFGKGLVDFAD
+1873 KFGKGLVDFAN

-1954 NELSAS
+1954 SELSAA
-1960 ANNLLGLVQILEK
+1960 ANNLLSLVQILEK
-1973 ASGLDDSGIKNL
+1973 ASGLDDSGITALKN
-1985 KDGVAELGMVSIDN
+1985 GVAELGSISIDN
-1999 FVAQFKGASEKIKM
+1999 FVEQFKGASEKIKM
-2013 AGIDLVVLFIDGV
+2013 AGIDLVVLFINGV

-2051 MKKSEKTVSD
+2051 MKESEKTVSD

-2143 ERMKMN
+2143 EHMKMN

-2220 GKFDFDLSSITSAS
+2220 GKFDFDLSSLTSAS

-2271 DYDKQYTALLTKYSS
+2271 DYDKQYTALLTKYSG
-2286 IQANVAKYAI
+2286 IQANVAKYAV

-2309 LLEKYKDGKIKQAKY
+2309 LIKDYKNGKISQAKY

-2377 TFSSKMTGS
+2377 KFSSKMTGS

-2400 DQETEEYKKKLESL
+2400 DQETEEYEKKLESL

-2456 GTKDDEIIGVKFT
+2456 GTKDDEIIGVEFT
-2469 NKIVTSTKAIND
+2469 NKIKESTKAVNE
-2481 YNDALDKLM
+2481 YNDALNKLM
-2490 NREGVEISSD
+2490 SRDGVEISSD
-2500 LIDAIGSMDREKGFA
+2500 LIEAIGSMDREKGLA
-2515 TVEYLNGLTDDELKN
+2515 TVNYLNSLTDDELKN

-2657 PVGFAVE
+2657 PVDFEVE

-2680 LYDMVQNGLVIQLVI
+2680 LYDMVQNGLIIQPVI

-2704 NTEAETIDTMMSR
+2704 NTEAETIDTMMSG

-2735 EDSSKTPEGNSSS
+2735 EGGSETPEGNSSS

>member
-15 DNKQFEANAQKSM
+15 DNKQFEVNAQKSM
-28 STLDKLKEKL
+28 STLEKLKEKL
-38 GFKKTNDELSEL
+38 SFKKTNDELNEL

-65 AEEVSVKFDALGIM
+65 AEAVSVKFDALGVM
-79 AARVL
+79 ATRVL

-157 EMTRNIGTFTAA
+157 QMTRNIGTFTAA

-299 TQEMVASAEDG
+299 TQKMVASAEDG

-323 TGKISKQDAFDIL
+323 TGKISKQDALDIL

-470 ISETIGKFIGNIDG
+470 ISETIGKFIGNIDS

-506 IRGDFGDGADRVK
+506 IRGDFGDGADRIK
-519 ELTDAGYDY
+519 ALTDAGYDSV
-528 TKVQTLVNYIWK
+528 KVQTLVNYIWK

-564 DAELGNIGFTDE
+564 DAELSNIGFTDE

-585 TEAVKTGTPINELIE
+585 TEAVKTGTPINELIA

-636 FPPTTSEQV
+636 FPPTTSEQL
-645 YALCESI
+645 YSLLENL
-652 HKLSEYL
+652 HKLSECL
-659 LVDDETAD
+659 LVDEETAD
-667 KLKRTFKGL
+667 KLKRSFKGL
-676 FALIDIIRTVVGG
+676 FAIIDIIRTIAGG
-689 AFTVAFRVIAN
+689 ALSIALKLAAK
-700 VLGLVD
+700 VLGIVD
-706 VNVLDLTSSVGDAIV
+706 ANVLDLTASVGDAIV

-732 VADAIEAVVGWIT
+732 VIKAMEAFV
-745 TACET
+745 
-750 VRDWIDSFMAL
+750 DWIAAACRSVKEWVEAFLAL
-761 PAVENI
+761 PEVQQKIDGFKAVLVGLLKGLQDYFSGGTEKISEFIGRVKAMDSITLDNI
-767 VTNWKETF
+767 GAILKDFRDNVLGYFFDFDKGFSTLKETF
-775 ANASEEIPEYL
+775 SKFTAGIREY
-786 EAGKTKI
+786 
-793 EEFIERVKSMDELS
+793 
-807 LEGVEAMFKD
+807 
-817 FKDNVLDYFFGF
+817 
-829 KKAFNEVADD
+829 FNE
-839 TSENIPTIAGY
+839 
-850 FTYLMDTVVSSC
+850 TV
-862 SGLIDILVETKT
+862 GILGEVKVK
-874 NIFNFIDDVV
+874 IFDFIDSVM

-901 AALIKFA
+901 AAILKFVDVVRDA
-908 QVIGGVFDKLGGISE
+908 FDLLGGITDGIEKVLKNVSNAIRAFADKTKAE
-923 SIQAVLGSISGAL
+923 SIL
-936 DAYTKET
+936 K
-943 KSKSILRYAEA
+943 YAEA
-954 IGILAG
+954 IAILAG
-960 SLLIISLIP
+960 SLFIIAQIP
-969 AEALNQVT
+969 ADTLGQVT
-977 ETLAVLAGG
+977 ETLAALAGG
-986 MIAFSFMMSFIPK
+986 MLVFSLLISFIPK
-999 VDVIKGIAAAI
+999 VDVIKGVAAAM

-1017 LILVVALKKL
+1017 LVLVIAIRKLNELNAADVVA
-1027 DELEPEDVV
+1027 DI
-1036 SDLGPLG
+1036 GPIG
-1043 LLMAVMTGFTALMA
+1043 LLMTVLTGFTALLA
-1057 KFAPELKVGA
+1057 KFAPELKIGA
-1067 LSVVSAAA
+1067 LSVISMASA
-1075 GVLILVRALKNLS
+1075 VLILVEAVKQLS
-1088 EISFDKTG
+1088 EISFENMSVQGTVMTLNG
-1096 MWNSITALQ
+1096 IITAL
-1105 TIVIALMAL
+1105 VIL
-1114 CVSCKGLK
+1114 CASCKNMKL
-1122 FGEAASI
+1122 GEAAAIVAIVASI
-1129 LAIAASLKVLISA
+1129 RMLVNT
-1142 LNDISKFDVRTL
+1142 LNTISKFDVRTL
-1154 ISSLLKIS
+1154 MSSLLKIS
-1162 TAIAVLFILMK
+1162 AVIGVLFILMK
-1173 ATKNAGEYAKEGGI
+1173 ATKNAGQYAKEGGM
-1187 GVLLMSAAMII
+1187 GVLLMSAAMIV

-1219 TISLMLAIFGGI
+1219 TISLMLVIFGGI

-1240 HAVKAGAMLL
+1240 NAVKAGAMLL

-1260 GVMFGLSLIAKN
+1260 GVLFGLSLIAKN

-1279 ALVTIAS
+1279 ALVTIMG

-1306 TIIALVSAIGVMSVA
+1306 TIIALVSALGVMSVA
-1321 IGVLACLPTE
+1321 IGILACLPTD
-1331 GIQNAAIAI
+1331 GLQNATIALS
-1340 GAVIAMFTVL
+1340 AVIGMFTLL
-1350 TGVSKL
+1350 TGISKL
-1356 ATGSMK
+1356 ATGSVK
-1362 TILAMTGAVAVL
+1362 TILAITAAVAVL
-1374 GTVIG
+1374 GTMIG
-1379 LLASFTDTSAALKA
+1379 LLASFTDTNAALKA
-1393 AGAMSLLMV
+1393 AGAMSILLV

-1407 FAIIGKMQAPS
+1407 FVLMGTMQAPS

-1448 VSIVNAIALSTL
+1448 VSIENAIALSTL
-1460 VLALSGATAIL
+1460 VLALSGATLIL
-1471 SKLGGSIAGAAEG
+1471 SKIGGSAGAAVKG
-1484 AAGLVVVA
+1484 AAGLVGVVA
-1492 GILSVGLMGLG
+1492 IISAGFIALG
-1503 EIFNFINTYGADV
+1503 ELFDLVNTYGFDV
-1516 ESTLD
+1516 DKALD
-1521 LVIVVFE
+1521 TITMVFE
-1528 KVGEAFGALL
+1528 KVGEAVGSLL
-1538 GGAFAGLCSGLPAIG
+1538 GGTVAGLFSTLPTIG
-1553 QYMSDFTENLKPFL
+1553 IYMSAFTENLKPFL

-1663 SGGRLAKVVGDNTW
+1663 SGGWLAVVIGDNTW

-1686 FGVALVTYS
+1686 FGVTLVTYS
-1695 KAVSIL
+1695 KAVSTL
-1701 GESNISAIGASV
+1701 GESDISAIGASV

-1720 DLLKSMPNSGGKLAE
+1720 DLLKSMPNSGGWLAT
-1735 VIGDNTWSTFGSG
+1735 VMGDNTWSTFGDG
-1748 LRDFGDALTGY
+1748 LSQFGTVLVSYGKAVSLLS
-1759 AKSVATLTKSE
+1759 KSDVTA
-1770 VASIGVSVKAASKL
+1770 IGVSVDAASKL

-1791 PNSGGRLADIMG
+1791 PNSGGWLAVVTG
-1803 DNTWSTFADGLVA
+1803 DNTWSTFADGLAA
-1816 FGNTLIVYSAAVGLL
+1816 FGNALVVYSAAVGMLD
-1831 NEGRI
+1831 EGRI
-1836 AAMDNSVTAASKLN
+1836 AAMDNSITAASKLN
-1850 DLLKAM
+1850 DLLNAM
-1856 PNSGGV
+1856 PNSGGM
-1862 VSLFT
+1862 VSWFT
-1867 GDNTWK
+1867 GDNTWT

-1954 NELSAS
+1954 GELSAS
-1960 ANNLLGLVQILEK
+1960 ANNLLSLVQILEK
-1973 ASGLDDSGIKNL
+1973 ASGLDDSGITALKN
-1985 KDGVAELGMVSIDN
+1985 GVAELGSISIDN
-1999 FVAQFKGASEKIKM
+1999 FVEQFKGASEKIKM
-2013 AGIDLVVLFIDGV
+2013 AGIDLVVLFINGV

-2042 MISSELVDD
+2042 TISSELVAD
-2051 MKKSEKTVSD
+2051 MKNAEKTISD

-2220 GKFDFDLSSITSAS
+2220 GKFDFDLSSLTSAS

-2377 TFSSKMTGS
+2377 KFSSKMTGS
-2386 IDEMITYTTNKDVY
+2386 IDEMITYTTNKDIY
-2400 DQETEEYKKKLESL
+2400 DQKTDEYNKKLESL

-2421 VKLYGEE
+2421 IKLYGEE
-2428 SYQAKR
+2428 SYQAQR

-2445 HEDYQKQYKKD
+2445 YEDYQKQYKKD
-2456 GTKDDEIIGVKFT
+2456 GTKDDEIIGVEFT

-2515 TVEYLNGLTDDELKN
+2515 TVEYLNSLTDDELKN

-2550 GGELKTAT
+2550 DRELKTAT

-2577 AIGVNI
+2577 AIGVNT

-2646 AGLSGKMTDAV
+2646 AGLSDVMTDAV
-2657 PVGFAVE
+2657 PVDFEVE

-2680 LYDMVQNGLVIQLVI
+2680 LYDMVQNGLIIQPVI

-2704 NTEAETIDTMMSR
+2704 NTEAETIDTMMSG

-2722 VGSSFDEAKSTPE
+2722 VGSSFDEANGASDDTAAE
-2735 EDSSKTPEGNSSS
+2735 TADGNSNI
-2748 LTFNQY
+2748 LNFTQY